1 MGYISAQQAATKWGI
16 SKRRVQVLCT
26 ENRIKNATRIGN
38 MWVVPEDA
46 LKPADG
52 RVQTHHTVESPTARA
67 ARTALKKLTV
77 NAYQEINGKLNNPST
92 SKMVFVSL
100 LATTIFCDIQNDESS
115 NEKDDVFLMISSEL
129 LEIEFKESSRRS
141 FWEMFSSLVSDFEK
155 YIYRYADYV
164 DDILSWAYQYVNK
177 LSLDSGLESTQFFTE
192 EYMIEYLTK
201 GIPRTTTASSVYLD
215 PACGGGNFLSH
226 ILNQLFVLR
235 YRELDNPIAC
245 IENIFNA
252 LYGYELDPNLAAVA
266 SVNLKLK
273 ALMLLAKVQQVST
286 VDWRLFCPNI
296 FTSVEP
302 NGFGFLE
309 ADFSTHRIRRVADGK
324 RENLESMTAVA
335 TEIYT
340 NPPFQT
346 VKGMASSMKEH
357 LKKHFPNAK
366 CDLCNAFILQC
377 IDKIQTGG
385 TIGLVTQSSWMY
397 LDSFENLRRELIT
410 NNTIESIAD
419 LGSGAFYDLSGEKA
433 NVALVRV
440 TKTPYANACVKVLT
454 LRDIP
459 LKEKAAVLGKASDSV
474 LLMQQTQLFGG
485 EHMAFSLSQTTPNTV
500 HAMPGK
506 YGDYG
511 IPMQGTSTGDA
522 ARLIGYYWEHLN
534 DPEWVPVSKGG
545 SYSRWCGLNSYAMFA
560 ELASR
565 LTEKDGFAAII
576 VKSALVTSTCYSS
589 CFRHFVNQGSLS
601 EVFLFDNREKL
612 FQIDS
617 REKFCVLFFGGE
629 HAGGIK
635 VHYGLTKQEQ
645 ILSSVPINVTSEEL
659 ELINPE
665 TGLLPNVADSKEFS
679 FLLRT
684 HRSLSVFAKEFP
696 KCHFGR
702 LVHLTAHAEHIST
715 KSEKTRVPIYEG
727 KFIEQYDNRFSTFAG
742 MSADERYQAK
752 ASARRQPGD
761 SFVAPKPAPECRY
774 FIDKKFWES
783 FLDRYDQPYS
793 LCWRS
798 LTSPTNQRTMIA
810 SIIPSMP
817 TCQSVQLL
825 QTTPVEDLLMIL
837 ALLNSKVFDFFV
849 RLKMGGIDLT
859 QSVVR
864 QIPVPFREAW
874 NSMVT
879 LHGVD
884 YTALDAVRALE
895 RLLYRNEPDLCG
907 LWDGV
912 PEIKNADNYY
922 KTAADVREEIDKI
935 IFQMYG
941 LTSAEEKMVRNSF
954 KA

>member
-1 MGYISAQQAATKWGI
+1 MSNQIHIIQNAITTTISEIFRGDFRRICEVKKAVLHLEAIYFCHGTCYLLKRENMPIKDQLALYQRIELIPQSTTEFFENNRECIINNWPEESALAAKPEILYDALLASEFCVQPERVGYKIDKVSRDIAGAYYTSSDFSAQITYRAIESYMDRKRRRAIDSNSFACCNEYENITFLDYSCGCGEFLLAVIQYFDNHVLGYSRKKLATQLRGVDVNPIALMITIARIVSAVEAEDDENLLREVAKDFIVGNPLLHSDKIAPLEVRFDNFALNRLYAETEGINCLELEQQNLVVLGNPPWEKLRFEERAFFRPVCPAISAI
-16 SKRRVQVLCT
+16 SQKNKR
-26 ENRIKNATRIGN
+26 EKEI
-38 MWVVPEDA
+38 
-46 LKPADG
+46 
-52 RVQTHHTVESPTARA
+52 
-67 ARTALKKLTV
+67 KKLSV
-77 NAYQEINGKLNNPST
+77 NWL
-92 SKMVFVSL
+92 
-100 LATTIFCDIQNDESS
+100 
-115 NEKDDVFLMISSEL
+115 EL
-129 LEIEFKESSRRS
+129 LEYYQLLQDDYASVKKEIPKHPLLKV
-141 FWEMFSSLVSDFEK
+141 SLVGE
-155 YIYRYADYV
+155 
-164 DDILSWAYQYVNK
+164 
-177 LSLDSGLESTQFFTE
+177 
-192 EYMIEYLTK
+192 
-201 GIPRTTTASSVYLD
+201 
-215 PACGGGNFLSH
+215 
-226 ILNQLFVLR
+226 LN
-235 YRELDNPIAC
+235 
-245 IENIFNA
+245 
-252 LYGYELDPNLAAVA
+252 
-266 SVNLKLK
+266 
-273 ALMLLAKVQQVST
+273 T
-286 VDWRLFCPNI
+286 
-296 FTSVEP
+296 
-302 NGFGFLE
+302 
-309 ADFSTHRIRRVADGK
+309 
-324 RENLESMTAVA
+324 
-335 TEIYT
+335 
-340 NPPFQT
+340 
-346 VKGMASSMKEH
+346 
-357 LKKHFPNAK
+357 
-366 CDLCNAFILQC
+366 
-377 IDKIQTGG
+377 
-385 TIGLVTQSSWMY
+385 
-397 LDSFENLRRELIT
+397 
-410 NNTIESIAD
+410 
-419 LGSGAFYDLSGEKA
+419 
-433 NVALVRV
+433 
-440 TKTPYANACVKVLT
+440 
-454 LRDIP
+454 
-459 LKEKAAVLGKASDSV
+459 
-474 LLMQQTQLFGG
+474 
-485 EHMAFSLSQTTPNTV
+485 
-500 HAMPGK
+500 
-506 YGDYG
+506 
-511 IPMQGTSTGDA
+511 
-522 ARLIGYYWEHLN
+522 
-534 DPEWVPVSKGG
+534 
-545 SYSRWCGLNSYAMFA
+545 YAMFA

-837 ALLNSKVFDFFV
+837 ALFNSKVFDFFV

>member
-1 MGYISAQQAATKWGI
+1 MSNQIQIIQNAITVTISEIFHGDFRRIREVKKAVLHLEAIYFCHGTCYLLKRENIPIKDQLALYQRIELIPQSTIEFFENNCECIINNWPEESALAAKPEILYDALLASEFCVQPESVGYKFDKVSRDIAGAYYTSSDFSAQITYRALESYMDRKRRRAIDSDSFACRDEYENITFLDYSCGCGEFLLAVIQYFDNHVLGYSRKKLATQLRGVDVNPIALMITIARIVSAVEAEDDEKLLREVAKNFVVGNPLLHSDKIAPLGVRFDNFALNRLYAETEGINCLELEQQNLVVLGNPPWEKLRFEERAFFRPLCPAISAISQK
-16 SKRRVQVLCT
+16 SKR
-26 ENRIKNATRIGN
+26 EKEI
-38 MWVVPEDA
+38 E
-46 LKPADG
+46 
-52 RVQTHHTVESPTARA
+52 
-67 ARTALKKLTV
+67 KLAV
-77 NAYQEINGKLNNPST
+77 NWP
-92 SKMVFVSL
+92 
-100 LATTIFCDIQNDESS
+100 
-115 NEKDDVFLMISSEL
+115 EL
-129 LEIEFKESSRRS
+129 LEYYQLLQDDYASVKKEIPKHPLLKA
-141 FWEMFSSLVSDFEK
+141 SLVGELNT
-155 YIYRYADYV
+155 YA
-164 DDILSWAYQYVNK
+164 L
-177 LSLDSGLESTQFFTE
+177 
-192 EYMIEYLTK
+192 
-201 GIPRTTTASSVYLD
+201 
-215 PACGGGNFLSH
+215 
-226 ILNQLFVLR
+226 
-235 YRELDNPIAC
+235 
-245 IENIFNA
+245 
-252 LYGYELDPNLAAVA
+252 
-266 SVNLKLK
+266 
-273 ALMLLAKVQQVST
+273 
-286 VDWRLFCPNI
+286 
-296 FTSVEP
+296 
-302 NGFGFLE
+302 
-309 ADFSTHRIRRVADGK
+309 
-324 RENLESMTAVA
+324 
-335 TEIYT
+335 
-340 NPPFQT
+340 
-346 VKGMASSMKEH
+346 
-357 LKKHFPNAK
+357 
-366 CDLCNAFILQC
+366 
-377 IDKIQTGG
+377 
-385 TIGLVTQSSWMY
+385 
-397 LDSFENLRRELIT
+397 
-410 NNTIESIAD
+410 
-419 LGSGAFYDLSGEKA
+419 
-433 NVALVRV
+433 
-440 TKTPYANACVKVLT
+440 
-454 LRDIP
+454 
-459 LKEKAAVLGKASDSV
+459 
-474 LLMQQTQLFGG
+474 
-485 EHMAFSLSQTTPNTV
+485 
-500 HAMPGK
+500 
-506 YGDYG
+506 
-511 IPMQGTSTGDA
+511 
-522 ARLIGYYWEHLN
+522 
-534 DPEWVPVSKGG
+534 
-545 SYSRWCGLNSYAMFA
+545 FA

-612 FQIDS
+612 FRIDS

-629 HAGGIK
+629 HADGIK

-645 ILSSVPINVTSEEL
+645 VLSSAPVNVTSEEL

-665 TGLLPNVADSKEFS
+665 TGLLPNVADSNEFS

-702 LVHLTAHAEHIST
+702 LVHLTAHSEHIST

-761 SFVAPKPAPECRY
+761 GFVAPKPAPECRY

-783 FLDRYDQPYS
+783 FLDRYNQPYS

-798 LTSPTNQRTMIA
+798 LTSSTNQRTMIA

-837 ALLNSKVFDFFV
+837 ALFNSKVFDYFV
-849 RLKMGGIDLT
+849 RLKMAGIDLT

-935 IFQMYG
+935 IFLMYG
-941 LTSAEEKMVRNSF
+941 LTSTEEKMVRNSF

>member
-1 MGYISAQQAATKWGI
+1 MSNQIHIIQNAITTTISEIFRGDFRRICEVKKAVLHLEAIYFCHGTCYLLKRENMPIKDQLALYQRIELIPQSTTEFFENNRECIINNWPEESALAAKPEILYDALLASEFCVQPERVGYKIDKVSRDIAGAYYTSSDFSAQITYRALESYMDRKRRRAIDSDSFACCNEYENITFLDYSCGCGEFLLAVIQYFDNHVLGYSRKKLATQLRGVDVNPIALMITIARIVSAVEAEDDENLLREVAKSFIVGNPLLHSDKIAPLEVRFDNFALNRLYAETEGINCLELEQQNLVVLGNPPWEKLRFEERAFFRPVCPAISAI
-16 SKRRVQVLCT
+16 SQKNKR
-26 ENRIKNATRIGN
+26 EKEI
-38 MWVVPEDA
+38 
-46 LKPADG
+46 
-52 RVQTHHTVESPTARA
+52 
-67 ARTALKKLTV
+67 KKLAV
-77 NAYQEINGKLNNPST
+77 NWL
-92 SKMVFVSL
+92 
-100 LATTIFCDIQNDESS
+100 
-115 NEKDDVFLMISSEL
+115 EL
-129 LEIEFKESSRRS
+129 LEYYQLLQDDYASVKKEIPKHP
-141 FWEMFSSLVSDFEK
+141 LLKV
-155 YIYRYADYV
+155 
-164 DDILSWAYQYVNK
+164 
-177 LSLDSGLESTQFFTE
+177 SLDGE
-192 EYMIEYLTK
+192 
-201 GIPRTTTASSVYLD
+201 
-215 PACGGGNFLSH
+215 
-226 ILNQLFVLR
+226 LN
-235 YRELDNPIAC
+235 
-245 IENIFNA
+245 
-252 LYGYELDPNLAAVA
+252 
-266 SVNLKLK
+266 
-273 ALMLLAKVQQVST
+273 T
-286 VDWRLFCPNI
+286 
-296 FTSVEP
+296 
-302 NGFGFLE
+302 
-309 ADFSTHRIRRVADGK
+309 
-324 RENLESMTAVA
+324 
-335 TEIYT
+335 
-340 NPPFQT
+340 
-346 VKGMASSMKEH
+346 
-357 LKKHFPNAK
+357 
-366 CDLCNAFILQC
+366 
-377 IDKIQTGG
+377 
-385 TIGLVTQSSWMY
+385 
-397 LDSFENLRRELIT
+397 
-410 NNTIESIAD
+410 
-419 LGSGAFYDLSGEKA
+419 
-433 NVALVRV
+433 
-440 TKTPYANACVKVLT
+440 
-454 LRDIP
+454 
-459 LKEKAAVLGKASDSV
+459 
-474 LLMQQTQLFGG
+474 
-485 EHMAFSLSQTTPNTV
+485 
-500 HAMPGK
+500 
-506 YGDYG
+506 
-511 IPMQGTSTGDA
+511 
-522 ARLIGYYWEHLN
+522 
-534 DPEWVPVSKGG
+534 
-545 SYSRWCGLNSYAMFA
+545 YAMFA

-565 LTEKDGFAAII
+565 LKEKDGFAAII

-837 ALLNSKVFDFFV
+837 ALFNSKVFDFFV

>member
-1 MGYISAQQAATKWGI
+1 MSNQTHIIQNAITTTISEIFRGDFRRICEVKKAVLHLEAIYFCHGTCYLLKRENMPIKDQLALYQRIELIPQSTTEFFENNRECIINNWPEESALAAKPEILYDALLASEFCVQPERVGYKIDKVSRDIAGAYYTSSDFSAQITYRALESYMDRKRRRAIDSDSFACCNEYENITFLDYSCGCGEFLLAVIQYFDNHVLGYSRKKLATQLRGVDVNPIALMITIARIVSAVEAEDDENLLREVAKNFIVGNPLLHSDKIAPLEVRFDNFALNRLYAETEGINCLELEQQNLVVLGNPPWEKLRFEERAFFRPVCPAISAI
-16 SKRRVQVLCT
+16 SQKNKR
-26 ENRIKNATRIGN
+26 EKEI
-38 MWVVPEDA
+38 
-46 LKPADG
+46 
-52 RVQTHHTVESPTARA
+52 
-67 ARTALKKLTV
+67 KKLAV
-77 NAYQEINGKLNNPST
+77 NWL
-92 SKMVFVSL
+92 
-100 LATTIFCDIQNDESS
+100 
-115 NEKDDVFLMISSEL
+115 EL
-129 LEIEFKESSRRS
+129 LEYYQLLQDDYASVKKEIPKHPLLKV
-141 FWEMFSSLVSDFEK
+141 SLVGE
-155 YIYRYADYV
+155 
-164 DDILSWAYQYVNK
+164 
-177 LSLDSGLESTQFFTE
+177 
-192 EYMIEYLTK
+192 
-201 GIPRTTTASSVYLD
+201 
-215 PACGGGNFLSH
+215 
-226 ILNQLFVLR
+226 LN
-235 YRELDNPIAC
+235 
-245 IENIFNA
+245 
-252 LYGYELDPNLAAVA
+252 
-266 SVNLKLK
+266 
-273 ALMLLAKVQQVST
+273 T
-286 VDWRLFCPNI
+286 
-296 FTSVEP
+296 
-302 NGFGFLE
+302 
-309 ADFSTHRIRRVADGK
+309 
-324 RENLESMTAVA
+324 
-335 TEIYT
+335 
-340 NPPFQT
+340 
-346 VKGMASSMKEH
+346 
-357 LKKHFPNAK
+357 
-366 CDLCNAFILQC
+366 
-377 IDKIQTGG
+377 
-385 TIGLVTQSSWMY
+385 
-397 LDSFENLRRELIT
+397 
-410 NNTIESIAD
+410 
-419 LGSGAFYDLSGEKA
+419 
-433 NVALVRV
+433 
-440 TKTPYANACVKVLT
+440 
-454 LRDIP
+454 
-459 LKEKAAVLGKASDSV
+459 
-474 LLMQQTQLFGG
+474 
-485 EHMAFSLSQTTPNTV
+485 
-500 HAMPGK
+500 
-506 YGDYG
+506 
-511 IPMQGTSTGDA
+511 
-522 ARLIGYYWEHLN
+522 
-534 DPEWVPVSKGG
+534 
-545 SYSRWCGLNSYAMFA
+545 YAMFA
-560 ELASR
+560 ELASQ

-837 ALLNSKVFDFFV
+837 ALFNSKVFDFFV

>member
-1 MGYISAQQAATKWGI
+1 MSNQIHIIQNAITTTISEIFRGDFRRICEVKKAVLHLEAIYFCHGTCYLLKRENMPIKDQLALYQRIELIPQSTTEFFENNRECIINNWPEESALAAKPEILYDALLASEFCVQPERVGYKIDKVSLDIAGAYYTSYDFSAQITYRALESYMDRKRRRAIDSDSFACCNEYENITFLDYSCGCGEFLLAVIQYFDNHVLGYSRKKLATQLRGVDVNPIALMITIARIVSAVEAEDDENLLREVAKNFIVGNPLLHSDKIAPLEVRFDNFALNRLYAETEGINCLELEQQNLVVLGNPPWEKLRFEERAFFRPVCPAISAI
-16 SKRRVQVLCT
+16 SQKNKR
-26 ENRIKNATRIGN
+26 EKEI
-38 MWVVPEDA
+38 
-46 LKPADG
+46 
-52 RVQTHHTVESPTARA
+52 
-67 ARTALKKLTV
+67 KKLAV
-77 NAYQEINGKLNNPST
+77 NWL
-92 SKMVFVSL
+92 
-100 LATTIFCDIQNDESS
+100 
-115 NEKDDVFLMISSEL
+115 EL
-129 LEIEFKESSRRS
+129 LEYYQLLQDDYASVKKEIPKHPLLKV
-141 FWEMFSSLVSDFEK
+141 SLVGE
-155 YIYRYADYV
+155 
-164 DDILSWAYQYVNK
+164 
-177 LSLDSGLESTQFFTE
+177 
-192 EYMIEYLTK
+192 
-201 GIPRTTTASSVYLD
+201 
-215 PACGGGNFLSH
+215 
-226 ILNQLFVLR
+226 LN
-235 YRELDNPIAC
+235 
-245 IENIFNA
+245 
-252 LYGYELDPNLAAVA
+252 
-266 SVNLKLK
+266 
-273 ALMLLAKVQQVST
+273 T
-286 VDWRLFCPNI
+286 
-296 FTSVEP
+296 
-302 NGFGFLE
+302 
-309 ADFSTHRIRRVADGK
+309 
-324 RENLESMTAVA
+324 
-335 TEIYT
+335 
-340 NPPFQT
+340 
-346 VKGMASSMKEH
+346 
-357 LKKHFPNAK
+357 
-366 CDLCNAFILQC
+366 
-377 IDKIQTGG
+377 
-385 TIGLVTQSSWMY
+385 
-397 LDSFENLRRELIT
+397 
-410 NNTIESIAD
+410 
-419 LGSGAFYDLSGEKA
+419 
-433 NVALVRV
+433 
-440 TKTPYANACVKVLT
+440 
-454 LRDIP
+454 
-459 LKEKAAVLGKASDSV
+459 
-474 LLMQQTQLFGG
+474 
-485 EHMAFSLSQTTPNTV
+485 
-500 HAMPGK
+500 
-506 YGDYG
+506 
-511 IPMQGTSTGDA
+511 
-522 ARLIGYYWEHLN
+522 
-534 DPEWVPVSKGG
+534 
-545 SYSRWCGLNSYAMFA
+545 YAMFA

-761 SFVAPKPAPECRY
+761 SFVAPKLAPECRY

-837 ALLNSKVFDFFV
+837 ALFNSKVFDFFV

>member
-1 MGYISAQQAATKWGI
+1 MSNQIHIIQNAITTTISEIFRGDFRRICEVKKAVLHLEAIYFCHGTCYLLKRENMPIKDQLALYQRIELIPQSTTEFFENNRECIINNWPEESALAAKPEILYDALLASEFCVQPERVGYKIDKVSRDIAGAYYTSSDFSAQITYRALESYMDRKRRRAIDSDSFACCNEYENITFLDYSCGCGEFLLAVIQYFDNHVLGYSRKKLATQLRGVDVNPIALMITIARIVSAVEAEDDENLLREVAKNFIVGNPLLHSDKIAPLEVRFDNFALNRLYAETEGINCLELEQQNLVVLGNPPWEKLRFEERAFFRPVCPAISAI
-16 SKRRVQVLCT
+16 SQKNKR
-26 ENRIKNATRIGN
+26 EKEI
-38 MWVVPEDA
+38 
-46 LKPADG
+46 
-52 RVQTHHTVESPTARA
+52 
-67 ARTALKKLTV
+67 KKLAV
-77 NAYQEINGKLNNPST
+77 NWL
-92 SKMVFVSL
+92 
-100 LATTIFCDIQNDESS
+100 
-115 NEKDDVFLMISSEL
+115 EL
-129 LEIEFKESSRRS
+129 LEYYQLLQDDYASVKKEIPKHPLLKV
-141 FWEMFSSLVSDFEK
+141 SLVGE
-155 YIYRYADYV
+155 
-164 DDILSWAYQYVNK
+164 
-177 LSLDSGLESTQFFTE
+177 
-192 EYMIEYLTK
+192 
-201 GIPRTTTASSVYLD
+201 
-215 PACGGGNFLSH
+215 
-226 ILNQLFVLR
+226 LN
-235 YRELDNPIAC
+235 
-245 IENIFNA
+245 
-252 LYGYELDPNLAAVA
+252 
-266 SVNLKLK
+266 
-273 ALMLLAKVQQVST
+273 T
-286 VDWRLFCPNI
+286 
-296 FTSVEP
+296 
-302 NGFGFLE
+302 
-309 ADFSTHRIRRVADGK
+309 
-324 RENLESMTAVA
+324 
-335 TEIYT
+335 
-340 NPPFQT
+340 
-346 VKGMASSMKEH
+346 
-357 LKKHFPNAK
+357 
-366 CDLCNAFILQC
+366 
-377 IDKIQTGG
+377 
-385 TIGLVTQSSWMY
+385 
-397 LDSFENLRRELIT
+397 
-410 NNTIESIAD
+410 
-419 LGSGAFYDLSGEKA
+419 
-433 NVALVRV
+433 
-440 TKTPYANACVKVLT
+440 
-454 LRDIP
+454 
-459 LKEKAAVLGKASDSV
+459 
-474 LLMQQTQLFGG
+474 
-485 EHMAFSLSQTTPNTV
+485 
-500 HAMPGK
+500 
-506 YGDYG
+506 
-511 IPMQGTSTGDA
+511 
-522 ARLIGYYWEHLN
+522 
-534 DPEWVPVSKGG
+534 
-545 SYSRWCGLNSYAMFA
+545 YAMFA

-576 VKSALVTSTCYSS
+576 VKSALVTSTCYSP

-837 ALLNSKVFDFFV
+837 ALFNSKVFDFFV

-912 PEIKNADNYY
+912 PEIKNADNYF

>member
-1 MGYISAQQAATKWGI
+1 MSNQIHIIQNAITTTISEIFRGEFRRICEVKKAVLHLEAIYFCHGTCYLLKRENMPIKDQLALYQRIELIPQSTTEFFENNRECIINNWPEESALAAKPEILYDALLASEFCVQPERVGYKIDKVSRDIAGAYYTSSDFSAQITYRALESYMDRKRRCAIDSDSFACCNEYENITFLDYSCGCGEFLLAVIQYFDNHVLGYSRKKLATQLRGVDVNPIALMITIARIVSAVEAEDDENLLREVAKNFIVGNPLLHSDKIAPLEVRFDNFALNRLYAETEGINCLELEQQNLVVLGNPPWEKLRFEERAFFRPVCPAISAI
-16 SKRRVQVLCT
+16 SQKNKR
-26 ENRIKNATRIGN
+26 EKEI
-38 MWVVPEDA
+38 
-46 LKPADG
+46 
-52 RVQTHHTVESPTARA
+52 
-67 ARTALKKLTV
+67 KKLAV
-77 NAYQEINGKLNNPST
+77 NWL
-92 SKMVFVSL
+92 
-100 LATTIFCDIQNDESS
+100 
-115 NEKDDVFLMISSEL
+115 EL
-129 LEIEFKESSRRS
+129 LEYYQLLQDDYASVKKEIPKHPLLKV
-141 FWEMFSSLVSDFEK
+141 SLVGE
-155 YIYRYADYV
+155 
-164 DDILSWAYQYVNK
+164 
-177 LSLDSGLESTQFFTE
+177 
-192 EYMIEYLTK
+192 
-201 GIPRTTTASSVYLD
+201 
-215 PACGGGNFLSH
+215 
-226 ILNQLFVLR
+226 LN
-235 YRELDNPIAC
+235 
-245 IENIFNA
+245 
-252 LYGYELDPNLAAVA
+252 
-266 SVNLKLK
+266 
-273 ALMLLAKVQQVST
+273 T
-286 VDWRLFCPNI
+286 
-296 FTSVEP
+296 
-302 NGFGFLE
+302 
-309 ADFSTHRIRRVADGK
+309 
-324 RENLESMTAVA
+324 
-335 TEIYT
+335 
-340 NPPFQT
+340 
-346 VKGMASSMKEH
+346 
-357 LKKHFPNAK
+357 
-366 CDLCNAFILQC
+366 
-377 IDKIQTGG
+377 
-385 TIGLVTQSSWMY
+385 
-397 LDSFENLRRELIT
+397 
-410 NNTIESIAD
+410 
-419 LGSGAFYDLSGEKA
+419 
-433 NVALVRV
+433 
-440 TKTPYANACVKVLT
+440 
-454 LRDIP
+454 
-459 LKEKAAVLGKASDSV
+459 
-474 LLMQQTQLFGG
+474 
-485 EHMAFSLSQTTPNTV
+485 
-500 HAMPGK
+500 
-506 YGDYG
+506 
-511 IPMQGTSTGDA
+511 
-522 ARLIGYYWEHLN
+522 
-534 DPEWVPVSKGG
+534 
-545 SYSRWCGLNSYAMFA
+545 YAMFA

-576 VKSALVTSTCYSS
+576 AKSALVTSTCYSS

-837 ALLNSKVFDFFV
+837 ALFNSKVFDFFV

>member
-1 MGYISAQQAATKWGI
+1 MSNQIHIIQNAITTTISEIFRGDFRRICEVKKAVLHLEAIYFCHGTCYLLKRENMPIKDQLALYQRIELIPQSTTEFFENNRECIINNWPEESALAAKPEILYDALLASEFCVQPERVGYKIDKVSRDIAGAYYTSSDFSAQITYRALESYMDRKRRRAIDSDSFACCNEYENITFLDYSCGCGEFLLAVIQYFDNYVLGYSRKKLATQLRGVDVNPIALMITIARIVSAVEAEDDENLLREVAKNFIVGNPLLHSDKIAPLEVRFDNFALNRLYAETEGINCLELEQQNLVVLGNPPWEKLRFEEQAFFRPVCPAISAI
-16 SKRRVQVLCT
+16 SQKNKR
-26 ENRIKNATRIGN
+26 EKEI
-38 MWVVPEDA
+38 
-46 LKPADG
+46 
-52 RVQTHHTVESPTARA
+52 
-67 ARTALKKLTV
+67 KKLAV
-77 NAYQEINGKLNNPST
+77 NWL
-92 SKMVFVSL
+92 
-100 LATTIFCDIQNDESS
+100 
-115 NEKDDVFLMISSEL
+115 EL
-129 LEIEFKESSRRS
+129 LEYYQLLQDDYASVKKEIPKHPLLKV
-141 FWEMFSSLVSDFEK
+141 SLVGE
-155 YIYRYADYV
+155 
-164 DDILSWAYQYVNK
+164 
-177 LSLDSGLESTQFFTE
+177 
-192 EYMIEYLTK
+192 
-201 GIPRTTTASSVYLD
+201 
-215 PACGGGNFLSH
+215 
-226 ILNQLFVLR
+226 LN
-235 YRELDNPIAC
+235 
-245 IENIFNA
+245 
-252 LYGYELDPNLAAVA
+252 
-266 SVNLKLK
+266 
-273 ALMLLAKVQQVST
+273 T
-286 VDWRLFCPNI
+286 
-296 FTSVEP
+296 
-302 NGFGFLE
+302 
-309 ADFSTHRIRRVADGK
+309 
-324 RENLESMTAVA
+324 
-335 TEIYT
+335 
-340 NPPFQT
+340 
-346 VKGMASSMKEH
+346 
-357 LKKHFPNAK
+357 
-366 CDLCNAFILQC
+366 
-377 IDKIQTGG
+377 
-385 TIGLVTQSSWMY
+385 
-397 LDSFENLRRELIT
+397 
-410 NNTIESIAD
+410 
-419 LGSGAFYDLSGEKA
+419 
-433 NVALVRV
+433 
-440 TKTPYANACVKVLT
+440 
-454 LRDIP
+454 
-459 LKEKAAVLGKASDSV
+459 
-474 LLMQQTQLFGG
+474 
-485 EHMAFSLSQTTPNTV
+485 
-500 HAMPGK
+500 
-506 YGDYG
+506 
-511 IPMQGTSTGDA
+511 
-522 ARLIGYYWEHLN
+522 
-534 DPEWVPVSKGG
+534 
-545 SYSRWCGLNSYAMFA
+545 YAMFA
-560 ELASR
+560 ELASQ

-837 ALLNSKVFDFFV
+837 ALFNSKVFDFFV

>member
-1 MGYISAQQAATKWGI
+1 MSNQIHIIQNAITTTISEIFRGDFRRICEVKKAVLHLEAIYFCHGTCYLLKRENMPIKDQLALYQRIELIPQSTTEFFENNRECIINNWPEESALAAKPEILYDALLASEFCVQPERVGYKIDKVSRDIAGAYYTSSDFSAQITYRALESYMDRKRRRAIDSDSFACCNEYENITFLDYSCGCGEFLLAVIQYFDNHVLGYSRKKLATQLRGVDVNPIALMITIARIVSAVEAEDDENLLREVAKNFIVGNPLLHSDKIAPLEVRFDNFALNRLYAETEGINCLELEQQNLVVLGNPPWEKLRFEERAFFRPVCPAISAI
-16 SKRRVQVLCT
+16 SQKNKR
-26 ENRIKNATRIGN
+26 EKEI
-38 MWVVPEDA
+38 
-46 LKPADG
+46 
-52 RVQTHHTVESPTARA
+52 
-67 ARTALKKLTV
+67 KKLAV
-77 NAYQEINGKLNNPST
+77 NWL
-92 SKMVFVSL
+92 
-100 LATTIFCDIQNDESS
+100 
-115 NEKDDVFLMISSEL
+115 EL
-129 LEIEFKESSRRS
+129 LEYYQLLQDDYASVKKEIPKHPLLKV
-141 FWEMFSSLVSDFEK
+141 SLVGE
-155 YIYRYADYV
+155 
-164 DDILSWAYQYVNK
+164 
-177 LSLDSGLESTQFFTE
+177 
-192 EYMIEYLTK
+192 
-201 GIPRTTTASSVYLD
+201 
-215 PACGGGNFLSH
+215 
-226 ILNQLFVLR
+226 LN
-235 YRELDNPIAC
+235 
-245 IENIFNA
+245 
-252 LYGYELDPNLAAVA
+252 
-266 SVNLKLK
+266 
-273 ALMLLAKVQQVST
+273 T
-286 VDWRLFCPNI
+286 
-296 FTSVEP
+296 
-302 NGFGFLE
+302 
-309 ADFSTHRIRRVADGK
+309 
-324 RENLESMTAVA
+324 
-335 TEIYT
+335 
-340 NPPFQT
+340 
-346 VKGMASSMKEH
+346 
-357 LKKHFPNAK
+357 
-366 CDLCNAFILQC
+366 
-377 IDKIQTGG
+377 
-385 TIGLVTQSSWMY
+385 
-397 LDSFENLRRELIT
+397 
-410 NNTIESIAD
+410 
-419 LGSGAFYDLSGEKA
+419 
-433 NVALVRV
+433 
-440 TKTPYANACVKVLT
+440 
-454 LRDIP
+454 
-459 LKEKAAVLGKASDSV
+459 
-474 LLMQQTQLFGG
+474 
-485 EHMAFSLSQTTPNTV
+485 
-500 HAMPGK
+500 
-506 YGDYG
+506 
-511 IPMQGTSTGDA
+511 
-522 ARLIGYYWEHLN
+522 
-534 DPEWVPVSKGG
+534 
-545 SYSRWCGLNSYAMFA
+545 YAMFA

-679 FLLRT
+679 CLLRT

-837 ALLNSKVFDFFV
+837 ALFNSKVFDFFV

>member
-1 MGYISAQQAATKWGI
+1 MSNQIHIIQNAITTTISEIFRGDFRRICEVKKAVLHLEAIYFCHGTCYLLKRENMPIKDQLALYQRIELIPQSTTEFFENNRECIINNWPEESALAAKPEILYDALLASEFCVQPERVGYKIDKVSRDIAGAYYTSSDFSAQITYRALESYMDRKRRRAIDSDSFACCNEYENITFLDYSCGCGEFLLAVIQYFDNHVLGYSRKKLATQLRGVDVNPIALMITIARIVSAVEAEDDENLLREVAKNFIVGNPLLHSDKIAPLEVRFDNFALNRLYAETEGINCLELEQQNLVVLGNPPWEKLRFEERAFFRPVCPGISAI
-16 SKRRVQVLCT
+16 SQKNKR
-26 ENRIKNATRIGN
+26 EKEI
-38 MWVVPEDA
+38 
-46 LKPADG
+46 
-52 RVQTHHTVESPTARA
+52 
-67 ARTALKKLTV
+67 KKLAV
-77 NAYQEINGKLNNPST
+77 NWL
-92 SKMVFVSL
+92 
-100 LATTIFCDIQNDESS
+100 
-115 NEKDDVFLMISSEL
+115 EL
-129 LEIEFKESSRRS
+129 LEYYQLLQDDYASVKKEIPKHPLLKV
-141 FWEMFSSLVSDFEK
+141 SLVGE
-155 YIYRYADYV
+155 
-164 DDILSWAYQYVNK
+164 
-177 LSLDSGLESTQFFTE
+177 
-192 EYMIEYLTK
+192 
-201 GIPRTTTASSVYLD
+201 
-215 PACGGGNFLSH
+215 
-226 ILNQLFVLR
+226 LN
-235 YRELDNPIAC
+235 
-245 IENIFNA
+245 
-252 LYGYELDPNLAAVA
+252 
-266 SVNLKLK
+266 
-273 ALMLLAKVQQVST
+273 T
-286 VDWRLFCPNI
+286 
-296 FTSVEP
+296 
-302 NGFGFLE
+302 
-309 ADFSTHRIRRVADGK
+309 
-324 RENLESMTAVA
+324 
-335 TEIYT
+335 
-340 NPPFQT
+340 
-346 VKGMASSMKEH
+346 
-357 LKKHFPNAK
+357 
-366 CDLCNAFILQC
+366 
-377 IDKIQTGG
+377 
-385 TIGLVTQSSWMY
+385 
-397 LDSFENLRRELIT
+397 
-410 NNTIESIAD
+410 
-419 LGSGAFYDLSGEKA
+419 
-433 NVALVRV
+433 
-440 TKTPYANACVKVLT
+440 
-454 LRDIP
+454 
-459 LKEKAAVLGKASDSV
+459 
-474 LLMQQTQLFGG
+474 
-485 EHMAFSLSQTTPNTV
+485 
-500 HAMPGK
+500 
-506 YGDYG
+506 
-511 IPMQGTSTGDA
+511 
-522 ARLIGYYWEHLN
+522 
-534 DPEWVPVSKGG
+534 
-545 SYSRWCGLNSYAMFA
+545 YAMFA

-837 ALLNSKVFDFFV
+837 ALFNSKVFDFFV

>member
-1 MGYISAQQAATKWGI
+1 MSNQIHIIQNAITTTISEIFRGDFRRICEVKKAVLHLEAIYFCHGTCYLLKRENMPIKDQLALYQRIELIPQSTTEFFENNRECIINNWPEESALAAKPEILYDALLASEFCVQPERVGYKIDKVSRDIAGAYYTSSDFSAQITYRALESYMDRKRRRAIDSDSFACCNEYENITFLDYSCGCGEFLLAVIQYFDNHVLGYSRKKLATQLRGVDVNPIALMITIARIVSAVEAEDDENLLREVAKNFIVGNPLLHSDKIAPLEVRFDNFALNRLYAETEGINCLELEQQNLVVLGNPPWEKLRFEERAFFRPVCPAISAI
-16 SKRRVQVLCT
+16 SQKNKR
-26 ENRIKNATRIGN
+26 EKEI
-38 MWVVPEDA
+38 
-46 LKPADG
+46 
-52 RVQTHHTVESPTARA
+52 
-67 ARTALKKLTV
+67 KKLAV
-77 NAYQEINGKLNNPST
+77 NWL
-92 SKMVFVSL
+92 
-100 LATTIFCDIQNDESS
+100 
-115 NEKDDVFLMISSEL
+115 EL
-129 LEIEFKESSRRS
+129 LEYYQLLQDDYASAKKEIPKHPLLKV
-141 FWEMFSSLVSDFEK
+141 SLVGE
-155 YIYRYADYV
+155 
-164 DDILSWAYQYVNK
+164 
-177 LSLDSGLESTQFFTE
+177 
-192 EYMIEYLTK
+192 
-201 GIPRTTTASSVYLD
+201 
-215 PACGGGNFLSH
+215 
-226 ILNQLFVLR
+226 LN
-235 YRELDNPIAC
+235 
-245 IENIFNA
+245 
-252 LYGYELDPNLAAVA
+252 
-266 SVNLKLK
+266 
-273 ALMLLAKVQQVST
+273 T
-286 VDWRLFCPNI
+286 
-296 FTSVEP
+296 
-302 NGFGFLE
+302 
-309 ADFSTHRIRRVADGK
+309 
-324 RENLESMTAVA
+324 
-335 TEIYT
+335 
-340 NPPFQT
+340 
-346 VKGMASSMKEH
+346 
-357 LKKHFPNAK
+357 
-366 CDLCNAFILQC
+366 
-377 IDKIQTGG
+377 
-385 TIGLVTQSSWMY
+385 
-397 LDSFENLRRELIT
+397 
-410 NNTIESIAD
+410 
-419 LGSGAFYDLSGEKA
+419 
-433 NVALVRV
+433 
-440 TKTPYANACVKVLT
+440 
-454 LRDIP
+454 
-459 LKEKAAVLGKASDSV
+459 
-474 LLMQQTQLFGG
+474 
-485 EHMAFSLSQTTPNTV
+485 
-500 HAMPGK
+500 
-506 YGDYG
+506 
-511 IPMQGTSTGDA
+511 
-522 ARLIGYYWEHLN
+522 
-534 DPEWVPVSKGG
+534 
-545 SYSRWCGLNSYAMFA
+545 YAMFA

-576 VKSALVTSTCYSS
+576 AKSALVTSTCYSS

-837 ALLNSKVFDFFV
+837 ALFNSKVFDFFV

>member
-1 MGYISAQQAATKWGI
+1 MSNQIHIIQNAITTTISEIFRGDFRRICEVKKAVLHLEAIYFCHGTCYLLKRENMPIKDQLALYQRIELIPQSTTEFFENNRECIINNWPEESALAAKPEILYDALLASEFCVQPERVGYKIDKVSRDIAGAYYTSSDFSAQITYRALESYMDRKRRRAIDSDSFACCNEYENITFLDYSCGCGEFLLAVIQYFDNHVLGYSRKKLATQLRGVDVNPIALMITIARIVSAVEAEDDENLLREVAKNFIVGNPLLHSDKIAPLEVRFDNFALNRLYAETEGINCLELEQQNLVVLGNPPWEKLRFEERAFFRPVCPAISAI
-16 SKRRVQVLCT
+16 SQKNKR
-26 ENRIKNATRIGN
+26 EKEI
-38 MWVVPEDA
+38 
-46 LKPADG
+46 
-52 RVQTHHTVESPTARA
+52 
-67 ARTALKKLTV
+67 KKLAV
-77 NAYQEINGKLNNPST
+77 NWL
-92 SKMVFVSL
+92 
-100 LATTIFCDIQNDESS
+100 
-115 NEKDDVFLMISSEL
+115 EL
-129 LEIEFKESSRRS
+129 LEYYQLLQDDYASVKKEIPKHPLLKV
-141 FWEMFSSLVSDFEK
+141 SLVGE
-155 YIYRYADYV
+155 
-164 DDILSWAYQYVNK
+164 
-177 LSLDSGLESTQFFTE
+177 
-192 EYMIEYLTK
+192 
-201 GIPRTTTASSVYLD
+201 
-215 PACGGGNFLSH
+215 
-226 ILNQLFVLR
+226 LN
-235 YRELDNPIAC
+235 
-245 IENIFNA
+245 
-252 LYGYELDPNLAAVA
+252 
-266 SVNLKLK
+266 
-273 ALMLLAKVQQVST
+273 T
-286 VDWRLFCPNI
+286 
-296 FTSVEP
+296 
-302 NGFGFLE
+302 
-309 ADFSTHRIRRVADGK
+309 
-324 RENLESMTAVA
+324 
-335 TEIYT
+335 
-340 NPPFQT
+340 
-346 VKGMASSMKEH
+346 
-357 LKKHFPNAK
+357 
-366 CDLCNAFILQC
+366 
-377 IDKIQTGG
+377 
-385 TIGLVTQSSWMY
+385 
-397 LDSFENLRRELIT
+397 
-410 NNTIESIAD
+410 
-419 LGSGAFYDLSGEKA
+419 
-433 NVALVRV
+433 
-440 TKTPYANACVKVLT
+440 
-454 LRDIP
+454 
-459 LKEKAAVLGKASDSV
+459 
-474 LLMQQTQLFGG
+474 
-485 EHMAFSLSQTTPNTV
+485 
-500 HAMPGK
+500 
-506 YGDYG
+506 
-511 IPMQGTSTGDA
+511 
-522 ARLIGYYWEHLN
+522 
-534 DPEWVPVSKGG
+534 
-545 SYSRWCGLNSYAMFA
+545 YAMFA

-576 VKSALVTSTCYSS
+576 AKSALVTSTCYSS

-783 FLDRYDQPYS
+783 FLNRYDQPYS

-825 QTTPVEDLLMIL
+825 QTTPVEDLLMTL
-837 ALLNSKVFDFFV
+837 ALFNSKVFDFFV

-864 QIPVPFREAW
+864 QIPVPFRETW

>member
-1 MGYISAQQAATKWGI
+1 MSNQIHIIQNAITTTISEIFRGDFRRICEVKKAVLHLEAIYFCHGTCYLLKRENMPIKDQLALYQRIELIPQSTTEFFENNRECIINNWPEESALAAKPEILYDALLASEFCVQPERVGYKIDKVSRDIAGAYYTSSDFSAQITYRALESYMDRKRRRAIDSDSFACCNEYENITFLDYSCGCGEFLLAVIQYFDNHVLGYSRKKLATQLRGVDVNPIALMITIARIVSAVEAEDDENLLREVAKNFIVGNPLLHSDKIAPLEVRFDNFALNRLYAETEGINCLELEQQNLVVLGNPPWEKLRFEERAFFRPVCPAISAI
-16 SKRRVQVLCT
+16 SQKNKR
-26 ENRIKNATRIGN
+26 EKEI
-38 MWVVPEDA
+38 
-46 LKPADG
+46 
-52 RVQTHHTVESPTARA
+52 
-67 ARTALKKLTV
+67 KKLAV
-77 NAYQEINGKLNNPST
+77 NWL
-92 SKMVFVSL
+92 
-100 LATTIFCDIQNDESS
+100 
-115 NEKDDVFLMISSEL
+115 EL
-129 LEIEFKESSRRS
+129 LEYYQLLQDDYASVKKEIPKHPLLKI
-141 FWEMFSSLVSDFEK
+141 SLVGE
-155 YIYRYADYV
+155 
-164 DDILSWAYQYVNK
+164 
-177 LSLDSGLESTQFFTE
+177 
-192 EYMIEYLTK
+192 
-201 GIPRTTTASSVYLD
+201 
-215 PACGGGNFLSH
+215 
-226 ILNQLFVLR
+226 LN
-235 YRELDNPIAC
+235 
-245 IENIFNA
+245 
-252 LYGYELDPNLAAVA
+252 
-266 SVNLKLK
+266 
-273 ALMLLAKVQQVST
+273 T
-286 VDWRLFCPNI
+286 
-296 FTSVEP
+296 
-302 NGFGFLE
+302 
-309 ADFSTHRIRRVADGK
+309 
-324 RENLESMTAVA
+324 
-335 TEIYT
+335 
-340 NPPFQT
+340 
-346 VKGMASSMKEH
+346 
-357 LKKHFPNAK
+357 
-366 CDLCNAFILQC
+366 
-377 IDKIQTGG
+377 
-385 TIGLVTQSSWMY
+385 
-397 LDSFENLRRELIT
+397 
-410 NNTIESIAD
+410 
-419 LGSGAFYDLSGEKA
+419 
-433 NVALVRV
+433 
-440 TKTPYANACVKVLT
+440 
-454 LRDIP
+454 
-459 LKEKAAVLGKASDSV
+459 
-474 LLMQQTQLFGG
+474 
-485 EHMAFSLSQTTPNTV
+485 
-500 HAMPGK
+500 
-506 YGDYG
+506 
-511 IPMQGTSTGDA
+511 
-522 ARLIGYYWEHLN
+522 
-534 DPEWVPVSKGG
+534 
-545 SYSRWCGLNSYAMFA
+545 YAMFA

-576 VKSALVTSTCYSS
+576 AKSALVTSTCYSS

-837 ALLNSKVFDFFV
+837 ALFNSKVFDFFV

>member
-1 MGYISAQQAATKWGI
+1 MSNQIHIIQNAITTTISEIFRGDFRRICEVKKAVLHLEAIYFCHGTCYLLKRENMPIKDQLALYQRIELIPQSTTEFFENNRECIINNWPEESALAAKPEILYDALLASEFCVQPERVGYKIDKVSRDIAGAYYTSSDFSAQITYRALESYMDRKRRRAIDSDSFACCNEYENITFLDYSCGCGEFLLAVIQYFDNHVLGYSRKKLATQLRGVDVNPIALMITIARIVSAVEAEDDENLLREVAKNFIVGNPLLHRDKIAPLEVRFDNFALNRLYAETEGINCLELEQQNLVVLGNPPWEKLRFEERAFFRPVCPAISAI
-16 SKRRVQVLCT
+16 SQKNKR
-26 ENRIKNATRIGN
+26 EKEI
-38 MWVVPEDA
+38 
-46 LKPADG
+46 
-52 RVQTHHTVESPTARA
+52 
-67 ARTALKKLTV
+67 KKLAV
-77 NAYQEINGKLNNPST
+77 NWL
-92 SKMVFVSL
+92 
-100 LATTIFCDIQNDESS
+100 
-115 NEKDDVFLMISSEL
+115 EL
-129 LEIEFKESSRRS
+129 LEYYQLMQDDYASVKKEIPKHPLLKV
-141 FWEMFSSLVSDFEK
+141 SLVGE
-155 YIYRYADYV
+155 
-164 DDILSWAYQYVNK
+164 
-177 LSLDSGLESTQFFTE
+177 
-192 EYMIEYLTK
+192 
-201 GIPRTTTASSVYLD
+201 
-215 PACGGGNFLSH
+215 
-226 ILNQLFVLR
+226 LN
-235 YRELDNPIAC
+235 
-245 IENIFNA
+245 
-252 LYGYELDPNLAAVA
+252 
-266 SVNLKLK
+266 
-273 ALMLLAKVQQVST
+273 T
-286 VDWRLFCPNI
+286 
-296 FTSVEP
+296 
-302 NGFGFLE
+302 
-309 ADFSTHRIRRVADGK
+309 
-324 RENLESMTAVA
+324 
-335 TEIYT
+335 
-340 NPPFQT
+340 
-346 VKGMASSMKEH
+346 
-357 LKKHFPNAK
+357 
-366 CDLCNAFILQC
+366 
-377 IDKIQTGG
+377 
-385 TIGLVTQSSWMY
+385 
-397 LDSFENLRRELIT
+397 
-410 NNTIESIAD
+410 
-419 LGSGAFYDLSGEKA
+419 
-433 NVALVRV
+433 
-440 TKTPYANACVKVLT
+440 
-454 LRDIP
+454 
-459 LKEKAAVLGKASDSV
+459 
-474 LLMQQTQLFGG
+474 
-485 EHMAFSLSQTTPNTV
+485 
-500 HAMPGK
+500 
-506 YGDYG
+506 
-511 IPMQGTSTGDA
+511 
-522 ARLIGYYWEHLN
+522 
-534 DPEWVPVSKGG
+534 
-545 SYSRWCGLNSYAMFA
+545 YAMFA

-576 VKSALVTSTCYSS
+576 AKSALVTSTCYSS

-837 ALLNSKVFDFFV
+837 ALFNSKVFDFFV

>member
-1 MGYISAQQAATKWGI
+1 MSNQIHIIQNAITTTISEIFRGDFRRICEVKKAVLHLEAIYFCHGTCYLLKRENMPIKDQLALYQRIELIPQSTTEFFENNRECIINNWPEESALAAKPEILYDALLASEFCVQPERVGYKIDKVSRDIAGAYYTSSDFSAQITYRALESYMDRKRRRAIDSDSFACCNEYENITFLDYSCGCGEFLLAVIQYFDNHVLGYSRKKLATQLRGVDVNPIALMITIARIVSAVEAEDDENLLREVAKNFIVGNPLLHSDKIAPLEVRFDNFALNRLYAETEGINCLELEQQNLVVLGNPPWEKLRFEERAFFRPVCPAISAI
-16 SKRRVQVLCT
+16 SQKNKR
-26 ENRIKNATRIGN
+26 EKEI
-38 MWVVPEDA
+38 
-46 LKPADG
+46 
-52 RVQTHHTVESPTARA
+52 
-67 ARTALKKLTV
+67 KKLAV
-77 NAYQEINGKLNNPST
+77 NWL
-92 SKMVFVSL
+92 
-100 LATTIFCDIQNDESS
+100 
-115 NEKDDVFLMISSEL
+115 EL
-129 LEIEFKESSRRS
+129 LEYYQLLQDDYASVKKEIPKHPLLKV
-141 FWEMFSSLVSDFEK
+141 SLVGE
-155 YIYRYADYV
+155 
-164 DDILSWAYQYVNK
+164 
-177 LSLDSGLESTQFFTE
+177 
-192 EYMIEYLTK
+192 
-201 GIPRTTTASSVYLD
+201 
-215 PACGGGNFLSH
+215 
-226 ILNQLFVLR
+226 LN
-235 YRELDNPIAC
+235 
-245 IENIFNA
+245 
-252 LYGYELDPNLAAVA
+252 
-266 SVNLKLK
+266 
-273 ALMLLAKVQQVST
+273 T
-286 VDWRLFCPNI
+286 
-296 FTSVEP
+296 
-302 NGFGFLE
+302 
-309 ADFSTHRIRRVADGK
+309 
-324 RENLESMTAVA
+324 
-335 TEIYT
+335 
-340 NPPFQT
+340 
-346 VKGMASSMKEH
+346 
-357 LKKHFPNAK
+357 
-366 CDLCNAFILQC
+366 
-377 IDKIQTGG
+377 
-385 TIGLVTQSSWMY
+385 
-397 LDSFENLRRELIT
+397 
-410 NNTIESIAD
+410 
-419 LGSGAFYDLSGEKA
+419 
-433 NVALVRV
+433 
-440 TKTPYANACVKVLT
+440 
-454 LRDIP
+454 
-459 LKEKAAVLGKASDSV
+459 
-474 LLMQQTQLFGG
+474 
-485 EHMAFSLSQTTPNTV
+485 
-500 HAMPGK
+500 
-506 YGDYG
+506 
-511 IPMQGTSTGDA
+511 
-522 ARLIGYYWEHLN
+522 
-534 DPEWVPVSKGG
+534 
-545 SYSRWCGLNSYAMFA
+545 YAMFA

-761 SFVAPKPAPECRY
+761 SFVAPKLAPECRY

-837 ALLNSKVFDFFV
+837 ALFNSKVFDFFV

-922 KTAADVREEIDKI
+922 KNAADVREEIDKI

>member
-1 MGYISAQQAATKWGI
+1 MSNQIHIIQNAITTTISEIFRGDFRRICEVKKAVLHLEAIYFCHGTCYLLKRENMPIKDQLALYQRIELIPQSTTEFFENNRECIINNWPEESALAAKPEILYDALLASEFCVQPERVGYKIDKVSRDIAGAYYTSSDFSAQITYRALESYMDRKRRRAIDSDSFACCNEYENITFLDYSCGCGEFLLAVIQYFDNHVLGYSRKKLATQLRGVDVNPIALMITIARIVSAVEAEDDENLLREVAKNFIVGNPLLHSDKIAPLEVRFDNFALNRLYAETEGINCLELEQQNLVVLGNPPWEKLRFEERAFFRPVCPAISAI
-16 SKRRVQVLCT
+16 SQKNKR
-26 ENRIKNATRIGN
+26 EKEI
-38 MWVVPEDA
+38 
-46 LKPADG
+46 
-52 RVQTHHTVESPTARA
+52 
-67 ARTALKKLTV
+67 KKLAV
-77 NAYQEINGKLNNPST
+77 NWL
-92 SKMVFVSL
+92 
-100 LATTIFCDIQNDESS
+100 
-115 NEKDDVFLMISSEL
+115 EL
-129 LEIEFKESSRRS
+129 LEYYQLLQDDYASVKKEIPKHPLLKV
-141 FWEMFSSLVSDFEK
+141 SLVGE
-155 YIYRYADYV
+155 
-164 DDILSWAYQYVNK
+164 
-177 LSLDSGLESTQFFTE
+177 
-192 EYMIEYLTK
+192 
-201 GIPRTTTASSVYLD
+201 
-215 PACGGGNFLSH
+215 
-226 ILNQLFVLR
+226 LN
-235 YRELDNPIAC
+235 
-245 IENIFNA
+245 
-252 LYGYELDPNLAAVA
+252 
-266 SVNLKLK
+266 
-273 ALMLLAKVQQVST
+273 T
-286 VDWRLFCPNI
+286 
-296 FTSVEP
+296 
-302 NGFGFLE
+302 
-309 ADFSTHRIRRVADGK
+309 
-324 RENLESMTAVA
+324 
-335 TEIYT
+335 
-340 NPPFQT
+340 
-346 VKGMASSMKEH
+346 
-357 LKKHFPNAK
+357 
-366 CDLCNAFILQC
+366 
-377 IDKIQTGG
+377 
-385 TIGLVTQSSWMY
+385 
-397 LDSFENLRRELIT
+397 
-410 NNTIESIAD
+410 
-419 LGSGAFYDLSGEKA
+419 
-433 NVALVRV
+433 
-440 TKTPYANACVKVLT
+440 
-454 LRDIP
+454 
-459 LKEKAAVLGKASDSV
+459 
-474 LLMQQTQLFGG
+474 
-485 EHMAFSLSQTTPNTV
+485 
-500 HAMPGK
+500 
-506 YGDYG
+506 
-511 IPMQGTSTGDA
+511 
-522 ARLIGYYWEHLN
+522 
-534 DPEWVPVSKGG
+534 
-545 SYSRWCGLNSYAMFA
+545 YAMFA

-783 FLDRYDQPYS
+783 FLDRYYQPYS

-837 ALLNSKVFDFFV
+837 ALFNSKVFDFFV

>member
-1 MGYISAQQAATKWGI
+1 MSNQIHIIQNAITTTISEIFRGDFRRICEVKKAVLHLEAIYFCHGTCYLLKRENMPIKDQLALYQRIELIPQSTTEFFENNRECIINNWPEESALAAKPEILYDALLASEFCVQPERVGYKIDKVSRDIAGAYYTSSDFSAQITYRALESYMDRKRRRAIDSDSFACCNEYENITFLDYSCGCGEFLLAVIQYFDNHVLGYSRKKLATQLRGVDVNPIALMITIARIVSAVEAEDDENLLREVAKNFIVGNPLLHSDKIAPLEVRFDNFALNRLYAETEGINCLELEQQNLVVLGNPPWEKLRFEERAFFRPVYPAISAI
-16 SKRRVQVLCT
+16 SQKNKR
-26 ENRIKNATRIGN
+26 EKEI
-38 MWVVPEDA
+38 
-46 LKPADG
+46 
-52 RVQTHHTVESPTARA
+52 
-67 ARTALKKLTV
+67 KKLAV
-77 NAYQEINGKLNNPST
+77 NWL
-92 SKMVFVSL
+92 
-100 LATTIFCDIQNDESS
+100 
-115 NEKDDVFLMISSEL
+115 EL
-129 LEIEFKESSRRS
+129 LEYYQLLQDDYASVKKEIPKHPLLKV
-141 FWEMFSSLVSDFEK
+141 SLVGE
-155 YIYRYADYV
+155 
-164 DDILSWAYQYVNK
+164 
-177 LSLDSGLESTQFFTE
+177 
-192 EYMIEYLTK
+192 
-201 GIPRTTTASSVYLD
+201 
-215 PACGGGNFLSH
+215 
-226 ILNQLFVLR
+226 LN
-235 YRELDNPIAC
+235 
-245 IENIFNA
+245 
-252 LYGYELDPNLAAVA
+252 
-266 SVNLKLK
+266 
-273 ALMLLAKVQQVST
+273 T
-286 VDWRLFCPNI
+286 
-296 FTSVEP
+296 
-302 NGFGFLE
+302 
-309 ADFSTHRIRRVADGK
+309 
-324 RENLESMTAVA
+324 
-335 TEIYT
+335 
-340 NPPFQT
+340 
-346 VKGMASSMKEH
+346 
-357 LKKHFPNAK
+357 
-366 CDLCNAFILQC
+366 
-377 IDKIQTGG
+377 
-385 TIGLVTQSSWMY
+385 
-397 LDSFENLRRELIT
+397 
-410 NNTIESIAD
+410 
-419 LGSGAFYDLSGEKA
+419 
-433 NVALVRV
+433 
-440 TKTPYANACVKVLT
+440 
-454 LRDIP
+454 
-459 LKEKAAVLGKASDSV
+459 
-474 LLMQQTQLFGG
+474 
-485 EHMAFSLSQTTPNTV
+485 
-500 HAMPGK
+500 
-506 YGDYG
+506 
-511 IPMQGTSTGDA
+511 
-522 ARLIGYYWEHLN
+522 
-534 DPEWVPVSKGG
+534 
-545 SYSRWCGLNSYAMFA
+545 YAMFA

-837 ALLNSKVFDFFV
+837 ALFNSKVFDFFV

>member
-1 MGYISAQQAATKWGI
+1 MSNQIHIIQNAITTTISEIFRGDFRRICEVKKAVLHLEAIYFCHGTCYLLKRENMPIKDQLALYQRIELIPQSTTEFFENNRECIINNWPEESALAAKPEILYDALLASEFCVQPERVGYKIDKVSRDIAGAYYTSSDFSAQITYRALESYMDRKRRRAIDSDSFACCNEYENITFLDYSCGCGEFLLAVIQYFDNHVLGYSRKKLATQLRGVDVNPIALMITIARIVSAVEAEDDENLLREVAKNFIVGNPLLHSDKIAPLEVRFDNFALNRLYAETEGINCLELEQQNLVVLGNPPWEKLRFEERAFFRPVCPAISAI
-16 SKRRVQVLCT
+16 SQKNKR
-26 ENRIKNATRIGN
+26 EKEI
-38 MWVVPEDA
+38 
-46 LKPADG
+46 
-52 RVQTHHTVESPTARA
+52 
-67 ARTALKKLTV
+67 KKLAV
-77 NAYQEINGKLNNPST
+77 NWL
-92 SKMVFVSL
+92 
-100 LATTIFCDIQNDESS
+100 
-115 NEKDDVFLMISSEL
+115 EL
-129 LEIEFKESSRRS
+129 LEYYQ
-141 FWEMFSSLVSDFEK
+141 LLQD
-155 YIYRYADYV
+155 DY
-164 DDILSWAYQYVNK
+164 
-177 LSLDSGLESTQFFTE
+177 
-192 EYMIEYLTK
+192 
-201 GIPRTTTASSVYLD
+201 
-215 PACGGGNFLSH
+215 
-226 ILNQLFVLR
+226 
-235 YRELDNPIAC
+235 
-245 IENIFNA
+245 
-252 LYGYELDPNLAAVA
+252 A
-266 SVNLKLK
+266 SVKKEIPKHPLLK
-273 ALMLLAKVQQVST
+273 VS
-286 VDWRLFCPNI
+286 
-296 FTSVEP
+296 
-302 NGFGFLE
+302 
-309 ADFSTHRIRRVADGK
+309 
-324 RENLESMTAVA
+324 
-335 TEIYT
+335 
-340 NPPFQT
+340 
-346 VKGMASSMKEH
+346 
-357 LKKHFPNAK
+357 
-366 CDLCNAFILQC
+366 
-377 IDKIQTGG
+377 
-385 TIGLVTQSSWMY
+385 
-397 LDSFENLRRELIT
+397 
-410 NNTIESIAD
+410 
-419 LGSGAFYDLSGEKA
+419 
-433 NVALVRV
+433 
-440 TKTPYANACVKVLT
+440 
-454 LRDIP
+454 
-459 LKEKAAVLGKASDSV
+459 
-474 LLMQQTQLFGG
+474 
-485 EHMAFSLSQTTPNTV
+485 
-500 HAMPGK
+500 
-506 YGDYG
+506 
-511 IPMQGTSTGDA
+511 
-522 ARLIGYYWEHLN
+522 LIGELN
-534 DPEWVPVSKGG
+534 T
-545 SYSRWCGLNSYAMFA
+545 YAMFA

-589 CFRHFVNQGSLS
+589 CFQHFVNQGSLS

-825 QTTPVEDLLMIL
+825 QATPVEDLLMIL
-837 ALLNSKVFDFFV
+837 ALFNSKVFDFFV

-941 LTSAEEKMVRNSF
+941 LTIAEEKMVRNSF

>member
-1 MGYISAQQAATKWGI
+1 MSNQIHIIQNAITTTISEIFRGDFRRICEVKKAVLHLEAIYFCHGTCYLLKRENMPIKDQLALYQRIELIPQSTTEFFENNRECIINNWPEESALAAKPEILYDALLASEFCVQPERVGYKIDKVSRDIAGAYYTSSDFSAQITYRALESYMDRKRRRAIDSDSFACCNEYENITFLDYSCGCGEFLLAVIQYFDNHVLGYSRKKLATQLRGVDVNPIALMITIARIVSAVEAEDDENLLREVAKNFIVGNPLLHSDKIAPLEVRFDNFALNRLYAETEGINCLELEQQNLVVLGNPPWEKLRFEERAFFRPVCPAISAI
-16 SKRRVQVLCT
+16 SQKNKR
-26 ENRIKNATRIGN
+26 EKEI
-38 MWVVPEDA
+38 
-46 LKPADG
+46 
-52 RVQTHHTVESPTARA
+52 
-67 ARTALKKLTV
+67 KKLAV
-77 NAYQEINGKLNNPST
+77 NWL
-92 SKMVFVSL
+92 
-100 LATTIFCDIQNDESS
+100 
-115 NEKDDVFLMISSEL
+115 EL
-129 LEIEFKESSRRS
+129 LEYYQLLQDDYASVKKEIPKHPLLKV
-141 FWEMFSSLVSDFEK
+141 SLVGE
-155 YIYRYADYV
+155 
-164 DDILSWAYQYVNK
+164 
-177 LSLDSGLESTQFFTE
+177 
-192 EYMIEYLTK
+192 
-201 GIPRTTTASSVYLD
+201 
-215 PACGGGNFLSH
+215 
-226 ILNQLFVLR
+226 LN
-235 YRELDNPIAC
+235 
-245 IENIFNA
+245 
-252 LYGYELDPNLAAVA
+252 
-266 SVNLKLK
+266 
-273 ALMLLAKVQQVST
+273 T
-286 VDWRLFCPNI
+286 
-296 FTSVEP
+296 
-302 NGFGFLE
+302 
-309 ADFSTHRIRRVADGK
+309 
-324 RENLESMTAVA
+324 
-335 TEIYT
+335 
-340 NPPFQT
+340 
-346 VKGMASSMKEH
+346 
-357 LKKHFPNAK
+357 
-366 CDLCNAFILQC
+366 
-377 IDKIQTGG
+377 
-385 TIGLVTQSSWMY
+385 
-397 LDSFENLRRELIT
+397 
-410 NNTIESIAD
+410 
-419 LGSGAFYDLSGEKA
+419 
-433 NVALVRV
+433 
-440 TKTPYANACVKVLT
+440 
-454 LRDIP
+454 
-459 LKEKAAVLGKASDSV
+459 
-474 LLMQQTQLFGG
+474 
-485 EHMAFSLSQTTPNTV
+485 
-500 HAMPGK
+500 
-506 YGDYG
+506 
-511 IPMQGTSTGDA
+511 
-522 ARLIGYYWEHLN
+522 
-534 DPEWVPVSKGG
+534 
-545 SYSRWCGLNSYAMFA
+545 YAMFA

-576 VKSALVTSTCYSS
+576 AKSALVTSTCYSS

-837 ALLNSKVFDFFV
+837 ALFNSKVFDFFV

-895 RLLYRNEPDLCG
+895 RLLYRTEPDLCG

>member
-1 MGYISAQQAATKWGI
+1 MSNQIHIIQNAITTTISEIFRGDFRRICEVKKAVLHLEAIYFCHGTCYLLKRENMPIKDQLALYQRIELIPQSTTEFFENNRECIINNWPEESALAAKPEILYDALLASEFCVQPERVGYKIDKVSRDIAGAYYTSSDFSAQITYRALESYMDRKRRRAIDSDSFACCNEYENITFLDYSCGCGEFLLAVIQYFDNHVLGYSRKKLATQLRGVDVNPIALMITIARIVSAVEAEDDENLLREVAKNFIVGNPLLHSDKIAPLEVRFDNFALNRLYAETEGINCLELEQQNLVVLGNPPWEKLRFEERAFFRPVCPAISAI
-16 SKRRVQVLCT
+16 SQKNKR
-26 ENRIKNATRIGN
+26 EKEI
-38 MWVVPEDA
+38 
-46 LKPADG
+46 
-52 RVQTHHTVESPTARA
+52 
-67 ARTALKKLTV
+67 KKLAV
-77 NAYQEINGKLNNPST
+77 NWL
-92 SKMVFVSL
+92 
-100 LATTIFCDIQNDESS
+100 
-115 NEKDDVFLMISSEL
+115 EL
-129 LEIEFKESSRRS
+129 LEYYQLLQDDYASVKKEVPKHPLLKV
-141 FWEMFSSLVSDFEK
+141 SLVGE
-155 YIYRYADYV
+155 
-164 DDILSWAYQYVNK
+164 
-177 LSLDSGLESTQFFTE
+177 
-192 EYMIEYLTK
+192 
-201 GIPRTTTASSVYLD
+201 
-215 PACGGGNFLSH
+215 
-226 ILNQLFVLR
+226 LN
-235 YRELDNPIAC
+235 
-245 IENIFNA
+245 
-252 LYGYELDPNLAAVA
+252 
-266 SVNLKLK
+266 
-273 ALMLLAKVQQVST
+273 T
-286 VDWRLFCPNI
+286 
-296 FTSVEP
+296 
-302 NGFGFLE
+302 
-309 ADFSTHRIRRVADGK
+309 
-324 RENLESMTAVA
+324 
-335 TEIYT
+335 
-340 NPPFQT
+340 
-346 VKGMASSMKEH
+346 
-357 LKKHFPNAK
+357 
-366 CDLCNAFILQC
+366 
-377 IDKIQTGG
+377 
-385 TIGLVTQSSWMY
+385 
-397 LDSFENLRRELIT
+397 
-410 NNTIESIAD
+410 
-419 LGSGAFYDLSGEKA
+419 
-433 NVALVRV
+433 
-440 TKTPYANACVKVLT
+440 
-454 LRDIP
+454 
-459 LKEKAAVLGKASDSV
+459 
-474 LLMQQTQLFGG
+474 
-485 EHMAFSLSQTTPNTV
+485 
-500 HAMPGK
+500 
-506 YGDYG
+506 
-511 IPMQGTSTGDA
+511 
-522 ARLIGYYWEHLN
+522 
-534 DPEWVPVSKGG
+534 
-545 SYSRWCGLNSYAMFA
+545 YAMFA

-576 VKSALVTSTCYSS
+576 AKSALVTSTCYSS

-837 ALLNSKVFDFFV
+837 ALFNSKVFDFFV

>member
-1 MGYISAQQAATKWGI
+1 MSNQIHIIQNAITTTISEIFRGDFRRICEVKKAVLHLEAIYFCHGTCYLLKRENMPIKDQLALYQRIELIPQSTTEFFENNRECIINNWPEESALAAKPEILYDALLASEFCVQPERVGYKIDKVSRDIAGAYYTSSDFSAQITYRALESYMDRKRRRAIDSDSFACCNEYENITFLDYSCGCGEFLLAVIQYFDNHVLGYSRKKLATQLRGVDVNPIALMITIARIVSAVEAEDDENLLREVAKNFIVGNPLLHSDKIAPLEVRFDNFALNRLYAETEGINCLELEQQNLVVLGNPPWEKLRFEERAFFRPVCPAISAI
-16 SKRRVQVLCT
+16 SQKNKR
-26 ENRIKNATRIGN
+26 EKEI
-38 MWVVPEDA
+38 
-46 LKPADG
+46 
-52 RVQTHHTVESPTARA
+52 
-67 ARTALKKLTV
+67 KKLAV
-77 NAYQEINGKLNNPST
+77 NWL
-92 SKMVFVSL
+92 
-100 LATTIFCDIQNDESS
+100 
-115 NEKDDVFLMISSEL
+115 EL
-129 LEIEFKESSRRS
+129 LEYYQLLQDDYASVKKEIPKHPLLKV
-141 FWEMFSSLVSDFEK
+141 SLVGE
-155 YIYRYADYV
+155 
-164 DDILSWAYQYVNK
+164 
-177 LSLDSGLESTQFFTE
+177 
-192 EYMIEYLTK
+192 
-201 GIPRTTTASSVYLD
+201 
-215 PACGGGNFLSH
+215 
-226 ILNQLFVLR
+226 LN
-235 YRELDNPIAC
+235 
-245 IENIFNA
+245 
-252 LYGYELDPNLAAVA
+252 
-266 SVNLKLK
+266 
-273 ALMLLAKVQQVST
+273 T
-286 VDWRLFCPNI
+286 
-296 FTSVEP
+296 
-302 NGFGFLE
+302 
-309 ADFSTHRIRRVADGK
+309 
-324 RENLESMTAVA
+324 
-335 TEIYT
+335 
-340 NPPFQT
+340 
-346 VKGMASSMKEH
+346 
-357 LKKHFPNAK
+357 
-366 CDLCNAFILQC
+366 
-377 IDKIQTGG
+377 
-385 TIGLVTQSSWMY
+385 
-397 LDSFENLRRELIT
+397 
-410 NNTIESIAD
+410 
-419 LGSGAFYDLSGEKA
+419 
-433 NVALVRV
+433 
-440 TKTPYANACVKVLT
+440 
-454 LRDIP
+454 
-459 LKEKAAVLGKASDSV
+459 
-474 LLMQQTQLFGG
+474 
-485 EHMAFSLSQTTPNTV
+485 
-500 HAMPGK
+500 
-506 YGDYG
+506 
-511 IPMQGTSTGDA
+511 
-522 ARLIGYYWEHLN
+522 
-534 DPEWVPVSKGG
+534 
-545 SYSRWCGLNSYAMFA
+545 YAMFA

-576 VKSALVTSTCYSS
+576 AKSALVTSTCYSS

-837 ALLNSKVFDFFV
+837 ALFNSKVFDFFV

-874 NSMVT
+874 DSMVT

>member
-1 MGYISAQQAATKWGI
+1 MSNQIHIIQNAITTTISEIFRGDFRRICEVKKAVLHLEAIYFCHGTCYLLKRENMPIKDQLALYQRIELIPQSTTEFFENNRECIINNWPEESALAAKPEILYDALLASEFCVQPERVGYKIDKVSRDIAGAYYTSSDFSAQITYRALESYMDRKRRRAIDSDSFACCNEYENITFLDYSCGCGEFLLAVIQYFDNHVLGYSRKKLATQLRGVDVNPIALMITIARIVSAVEAEDDENLLREVAKNFIVGNPLLHSDKIAPLEVRFDNFALNRLYAETEGINCLELEQQNLVVLGNPPWEKLRFEEQAFFRPVCPAISAI
-16 SKRRVQVLCT
+16 SQKNKR
-26 ENRIKNATRIGN
+26 EKEI
-38 MWVVPEDA
+38 
-46 LKPADG
+46 
-52 RVQTHHTVESPTARA
+52 
-67 ARTALKKLTV
+67 KKLAV
-77 NAYQEINGKLNNPST
+77 NWL
-92 SKMVFVSL
+92 
-100 LATTIFCDIQNDESS
+100 
-115 NEKDDVFLMISSEL
+115 EL
-129 LEIEFKESSRRS
+129 LEYYQLLQDDYASVKKEIPKHPLLKV
-141 FWEMFSSLVSDFEK
+141 SLVGE
-155 YIYRYADYV
+155 
-164 DDILSWAYQYVNK
+164 
-177 LSLDSGLESTQFFTE
+177 
-192 EYMIEYLTK
+192 
-201 GIPRTTTASSVYLD
+201 
-215 PACGGGNFLSH
+215 
-226 ILNQLFVLR
+226 LN
-235 YRELDNPIAC
+235 
-245 IENIFNA
+245 
-252 LYGYELDPNLAAVA
+252 
-266 SVNLKLK
+266 
-273 ALMLLAKVQQVST
+273 T
-286 VDWRLFCPNI
+286 
-296 FTSVEP
+296 
-302 NGFGFLE
+302 
-309 ADFSTHRIRRVADGK
+309 
-324 RENLESMTAVA
+324 
-335 TEIYT
+335 
-340 NPPFQT
+340 
-346 VKGMASSMKEH
+346 
-357 LKKHFPNAK
+357 
-366 CDLCNAFILQC
+366 
-377 IDKIQTGG
+377 
-385 TIGLVTQSSWMY
+385 
-397 LDSFENLRRELIT
+397 
-410 NNTIESIAD
+410 
-419 LGSGAFYDLSGEKA
+419 
-433 NVALVRV
+433 
-440 TKTPYANACVKVLT
+440 
-454 LRDIP
+454 
-459 LKEKAAVLGKASDSV
+459 
-474 LLMQQTQLFGG
+474 
-485 EHMAFSLSQTTPNTV
+485 
-500 HAMPGK
+500 
-506 YGDYG
+506 
-511 IPMQGTSTGDA
+511 
-522 ARLIGYYWEHLN
+522 
-534 DPEWVPVSKGG
+534 
-545 SYSRWCGLNSYAMFA
+545 YAMFA

-837 ALLNSKVFDFFV
+837 ALFNSKVFDFFV

-922 KTAADVREEIDKI
+922 KTATDVREEIDKI

>member
-1 MGYISAQQAATKWGI
+1 MSNQIHIIQNAITTTISEIFRGDFRRICEVKKAVLHLEAIYFCHGTCYLLKRENMPIKDQLALYQRIELIPQSTTEFFENNRECIINNWPEESALAAKPEILYDALLASEFCVQPERVGYKIDKVSRDIAGAYYTSSDFSAQITYRALESYMDRKRRRAIDSDSFACCNEYENITFLDYSCGCGEFLLAVIQYFDNHVLGYSRKKLATQLRGVDVNPIALMITIARIVSAVEAEDDENLLREVAKNFIVGNPLLHSDKIAPLEVRFDNFALNRLYAETEGINCLELEQQNLVVLGNPPWEKLRFEEQAFFRPVCPAISAI
-16 SKRRVQVLCT
+16 SQKNKR
-26 ENRIKNATRIGN
+26 EKEI
-38 MWVVPEDA
+38 
-46 LKPADG
+46 
-52 RVQTHHTVESPTARA
+52 
-67 ARTALKKLTV
+67 KKLAV
-77 NAYQEINGKLNNPST
+77 NWL
-92 SKMVFVSL
+92 
-100 LATTIFCDIQNDESS
+100 
-115 NEKDDVFLMISSEL
+115 EL
-129 LEIEFKESSRRS
+129 LEYYQLLQDDYASVKKEIPKHPLLKV
-141 FWEMFSSLVSDFEK
+141 SLVGE
-155 YIYRYADYV
+155 
-164 DDILSWAYQYVNK
+164 
-177 LSLDSGLESTQFFTE
+177 
-192 EYMIEYLTK
+192 
-201 GIPRTTTASSVYLD
+201 
-215 PACGGGNFLSH
+215 
-226 ILNQLFVLR
+226 LN
-235 YRELDNPIAC
+235 
-245 IENIFNA
+245 
-252 LYGYELDPNLAAVA
+252 
-266 SVNLKLK
+266 
-273 ALMLLAKVQQVST
+273 T
-286 VDWRLFCPNI
+286 
-296 FTSVEP
+296 
-302 NGFGFLE
+302 
-309 ADFSTHRIRRVADGK
+309 
-324 RENLESMTAVA
+324 
-335 TEIYT
+335 
-340 NPPFQT
+340 
-346 VKGMASSMKEH
+346 
-357 LKKHFPNAK
+357 
-366 CDLCNAFILQC
+366 
-377 IDKIQTGG
+377 
-385 TIGLVTQSSWMY
+385 
-397 LDSFENLRRELIT
+397 
-410 NNTIESIAD
+410 
-419 LGSGAFYDLSGEKA
+419 
-433 NVALVRV
+433 
-440 TKTPYANACVKVLT
+440 
-454 LRDIP
+454 
-459 LKEKAAVLGKASDSV
+459 
-474 LLMQQTQLFGG
+474 
-485 EHMAFSLSQTTPNTV
+485 
-500 HAMPGK
+500 
-506 YGDYG
+506 
-511 IPMQGTSTGDA
+511 
-522 ARLIGYYWEHLN
+522 
-534 DPEWVPVSKGG
+534 
-545 SYSRWCGLNSYAMFA
+545 YAMFA

-837 ALLNSKVFDFFV
+837 ALFNSKVFDFFV

-954 KA
+954 KVQFTRDYTE

>member
-1 MGYISAQQAATKWGI
+1 MSNQIHIIQNAITTTISEIFRGDFRRICEVKKAVLHLEAIYFCHGTCYLLKRENMPIKDQLALYQRIELIPQSTTEFFENNRECIINNWPEESALVAKPEILYDALLASEFYVQPERVGYKIDKVSRDIAGAYYTSSDFSAQITYRALESYMDRKRRRAIDSDSFACCNEYENITFLDYSCGCGEFLLAVIQYFDNHVLGYSRKKLATQLRGVDVNPIALMITIARIVSAVEAEDDENLLREVAKNFIVGNPLLHSDKIAPLEVRFDNFALNRLYAETEGINCLELEQQNLVVLGNPPWEKLRFEERAFFRPVCPAISAI
-16 SKRRVQVLCT
+16 SQKNKR
-26 ENRIKNATRIGN
+26 EKEI
-38 MWVVPEDA
+38 
-46 LKPADG
+46 
-52 RVQTHHTVESPTARA
+52 
-67 ARTALKKLTV
+67 KKLAV
-77 NAYQEINGKLNNPST
+77 NWL
-92 SKMVFVSL
+92 
-100 LATTIFCDIQNDESS
+100 
-115 NEKDDVFLMISSEL
+115 EL
-129 LEIEFKESSRRS
+129 LEYYQLLQDDYASVKKEIPKHPLLKV
-141 FWEMFSSLVSDFEK
+141 SLVGE
-155 YIYRYADYV
+155 
-164 DDILSWAYQYVNK
+164 
-177 LSLDSGLESTQFFTE
+177 
-192 EYMIEYLTK
+192 
-201 GIPRTTTASSVYLD
+201 
-215 PACGGGNFLSH
+215 
-226 ILNQLFVLR
+226 LN
-235 YRELDNPIAC
+235 
-245 IENIFNA
+245 
-252 LYGYELDPNLAAVA
+252 
-266 SVNLKLK
+266 
-273 ALMLLAKVQQVST
+273 T
-286 VDWRLFCPNI
+286 
-296 FTSVEP
+296 
-302 NGFGFLE
+302 
-309 ADFSTHRIRRVADGK
+309 
-324 RENLESMTAVA
+324 
-335 TEIYT
+335 
-340 NPPFQT
+340 
-346 VKGMASSMKEH
+346 
-357 LKKHFPNAK
+357 
-366 CDLCNAFILQC
+366 
-377 IDKIQTGG
+377 
-385 TIGLVTQSSWMY
+385 
-397 LDSFENLRRELIT
+397 
-410 NNTIESIAD
+410 
-419 LGSGAFYDLSGEKA
+419 
-433 NVALVRV
+433 
-440 TKTPYANACVKVLT
+440 
-454 LRDIP
+454 
-459 LKEKAAVLGKASDSV
+459 
-474 LLMQQTQLFGG
+474 
-485 EHMAFSLSQTTPNTV
+485 
-500 HAMPGK
+500 
-506 YGDYG
+506 
-511 IPMQGTSTGDA
+511 
-522 ARLIGYYWEHLN
+522 
-534 DPEWVPVSKGG
+534 
-545 SYSRWCGLNSYAMFA
+545 YAMFA

-837 ALLNSKVFDFFV
+837 ALFNSKVFDFFV

>member
-1 MGYISAQQAATKWGI
+1 MSNQIHIIQNAITTTISEIFRGDFRRICEVKKAVLHLEAIYFCHGTCYLLKRENMPIKDQLALYQRIELIPQSTTEFFENNRECIINNWPEESALAAKPEILYDALLASEFCVQPERVGYKIDKVSRDIAGAYYTSSDFSAQITYRALESYMDRKRRRAIDSDSFACCNEYANITFLDYSCGCGEFLLAVIQYFDNHVLGYSRKKLATQLRGVDVNPIALMITIARIVSAVEAEDDENLLREVAKNFIVGNPLLHSDKIAPLEVRFDNFALNRLYAETEGINCLELEQQNLVVLGNPPWEKLRFEERAFFRPVCPAISAI
-16 SKRRVQVLCT
+16 SQKNKR
-26 ENRIKNATRIGN
+26 EKEI
-38 MWVVPEDA
+38 
-46 LKPADG
+46 
-52 RVQTHHTVESPTARA
+52 
-67 ARTALKKLTV
+67 KKLAV
-77 NAYQEINGKLNNPST
+77 NWL
-92 SKMVFVSL
+92 
-100 LATTIFCDIQNDESS
+100 
-115 NEKDDVFLMISSEL
+115 EL
-129 LEIEFKESSRRS
+129 LEYYQLLQDDYASVKKEIPKHPLLKV
-141 FWEMFSSLVSDFEK
+141 SLVGE
-155 YIYRYADYV
+155 
-164 DDILSWAYQYVNK
+164 
-177 LSLDSGLESTQFFTE
+177 
-192 EYMIEYLTK
+192 
-201 GIPRTTTASSVYLD
+201 
-215 PACGGGNFLSH
+215 
-226 ILNQLFVLR
+226 LN
-235 YRELDNPIAC
+235 
-245 IENIFNA
+245 
-252 LYGYELDPNLAAVA
+252 
-266 SVNLKLK
+266 
-273 ALMLLAKVQQVST
+273 T
-286 VDWRLFCPNI
+286 
-296 FTSVEP
+296 
-302 NGFGFLE
+302 
-309 ADFSTHRIRRVADGK
+309 
-324 RENLESMTAVA
+324 
-335 TEIYT
+335 
-340 NPPFQT
+340 
-346 VKGMASSMKEH
+346 
-357 LKKHFPNAK
+357 
-366 CDLCNAFILQC
+366 
-377 IDKIQTGG
+377 
-385 TIGLVTQSSWMY
+385 
-397 LDSFENLRRELIT
+397 
-410 NNTIESIAD
+410 
-419 LGSGAFYDLSGEKA
+419 
-433 NVALVRV
+433 
-440 TKTPYANACVKVLT
+440 
-454 LRDIP
+454 
-459 LKEKAAVLGKASDSV
+459 
-474 LLMQQTQLFGG
+474 
-485 EHMAFSLSQTTPNTV
+485 
-500 HAMPGK
+500 
-506 YGDYG
+506 
-511 IPMQGTSTGDA
+511 
-522 ARLIGYYWEHLN
+522 
-534 DPEWVPVSKGG
+534 
-545 SYSRWCGLNSYAMFA
+545 YAMFA

-837 ALLNSKVFDFFV
+837 ALFNSKVFDFFV

>member
-1 MGYISAQQAATKWGI
+1 MSNQIHIIQNAITTTISEIFRGDFRRICEVKKAVLHLEAIYFCHGTCYLLKRENMPIKDQLALYQRIELIPQSTTEFFENNRECIINNWPEESALAAKPEILYDALLASEFCVQPESVGYKIDKVSRDIAGAYYTSSDFSAQITYRALESYMDRKRRRAIDSDSFACCNEYENITFLDYSCGCGEFLLAVIQYFDNHVLGYSRKKLATQLRGVDVNPIALMITIARIVSAVEAEDDENLLREDAKNFIVGNPLLHSDKIAPLEVRFDNFALNRLYAETEGINCLELEQQNLVVLGNPPWEKLRFEERAFFRPVCPAISAI
-16 SKRRVQVLCT
+16 SQKNKR
-26 ENRIKNATRIGN
+26 EKEI
-38 MWVVPEDA
+38 
-46 LKPADG
+46 
-52 RVQTHHTVESPTARA
+52 
-67 ARTALKKLTV
+67 KKLAV
-77 NAYQEINGKLNNPST
+77 NWL
-92 SKMVFVSL
+92 
-100 LATTIFCDIQNDESS
+100 
-115 NEKDDVFLMISSEL
+115 EL
-129 LEIEFKESSRRS
+129 LEYYQLLQDDYASVKKEIPKHPLLKV
-141 FWEMFSSLVSDFEK
+141 SLVGE
-155 YIYRYADYV
+155 
-164 DDILSWAYQYVNK
+164 
-177 LSLDSGLESTQFFTE
+177 
-192 EYMIEYLTK
+192 
-201 GIPRTTTASSVYLD
+201 
-215 PACGGGNFLSH
+215 
-226 ILNQLFVLR
+226 LN
-235 YRELDNPIAC
+235 
-245 IENIFNA
+245 
-252 LYGYELDPNLAAVA
+252 
-266 SVNLKLK
+266 
-273 ALMLLAKVQQVST
+273 T
-286 VDWRLFCPNI
+286 
-296 FTSVEP
+296 
-302 NGFGFLE
+302 
-309 ADFSTHRIRRVADGK
+309 
-324 RENLESMTAVA
+324 
-335 TEIYT
+335 
-340 NPPFQT
+340 
-346 VKGMASSMKEH
+346 
-357 LKKHFPNAK
+357 
-366 CDLCNAFILQC
+366 
-377 IDKIQTGG
+377 
-385 TIGLVTQSSWMY
+385 
-397 LDSFENLRRELIT
+397 
-410 NNTIESIAD
+410 
-419 LGSGAFYDLSGEKA
+419 
-433 NVALVRV
+433 
-440 TKTPYANACVKVLT
+440 
-454 LRDIP
+454 
-459 LKEKAAVLGKASDSV
+459 
-474 LLMQQTQLFGG
+474 
-485 EHMAFSLSQTTPNTV
+485 
-500 HAMPGK
+500 
-506 YGDYG
+506 
-511 IPMQGTSTGDA
+511 
-522 ARLIGYYWEHLN
+522 
-534 DPEWVPVSKGG
+534 
-545 SYSRWCGLNSYAMFA
+545 YAMFA

-837 ALLNSKVFDFFV
+837 ALFNSKVFDFFV

>member
-1 MGYISAQQAATKWGI
+1 MSNQIHIIQNAITTTISEIFRGDFRRICEVKKAVLHLEAIYFCHGTCYLLKRENMPIKDQLALYQRIELIPQSTTEFFENNRECIINNWPEESALAAKPEILYDALLASEFCVQPERVGYKIDKVSRDIAGAYYTSSDFSAQITYRALESYMDRKRRRAIDSDSFACCNEYENITFLDYSCGCGEFLLAVIQYFDNHVLGYSRKKLATQLRGVDVNPIALMITIARIVSAVEAEDDENLLREVAKNFIVGNPLLHSDKIAPLEVRFDNFALNRLYAETEGINCLELEQQNLVVLGNPPWEKLRFEERAFFRPVCPAISAI
-16 SKRRVQVLCT
+16 SQKNKR
-26 ENRIKNATRIGN
+26 EKEI
-38 MWVVPEDA
+38 
-46 LKPADG
+46 
-52 RVQTHHTVESPTARA
+52 
-67 ARTALKKLTV
+67 KKLAV
-77 NAYQEINGKLNNPST
+77 NWL
-92 SKMVFVSL
+92 
-100 LATTIFCDIQNDESS
+100 
-115 NEKDDVFLMISSEL
+115 EL
-129 LEIEFKESSRRS
+129 LEYYQLLQDDYASVKKEIPKHPLLKV
-141 FWEMFSSLVSDFEK
+141 SLVGE
-155 YIYRYADYV
+155 
-164 DDILSWAYQYVNK
+164 
-177 LSLDSGLESTQFFTE
+177 
-192 EYMIEYLTK
+192 
-201 GIPRTTTASSVYLD
+201 
-215 PACGGGNFLSH
+215 
-226 ILNQLFVLR
+226 LN
-235 YRELDNPIAC
+235 
-245 IENIFNA
+245 
-252 LYGYELDPNLAAVA
+252 
-266 SVNLKLK
+266 
-273 ALMLLAKVQQVST
+273 T
-286 VDWRLFCPNI
+286 
-296 FTSVEP
+296 
-302 NGFGFLE
+302 
-309 ADFSTHRIRRVADGK
+309 
-324 RENLESMTAVA
+324 
-335 TEIYT
+335 
-340 NPPFQT
+340 
-346 VKGMASSMKEH
+346 
-357 LKKHFPNAK
+357 
-366 CDLCNAFILQC
+366 
-377 IDKIQTGG
+377 
-385 TIGLVTQSSWMY
+385 
-397 LDSFENLRRELIT
+397 
-410 NNTIESIAD
+410 
-419 LGSGAFYDLSGEKA
+419 
-433 NVALVRV
+433 
-440 TKTPYANACVKVLT
+440 
-454 LRDIP
+454 
-459 LKEKAAVLGKASDSV
+459 
-474 LLMQQTQLFGG
+474 
-485 EHMAFSLSQTTPNTV
+485 
-500 HAMPGK
+500 
-506 YGDYG
+506 
-511 IPMQGTSTGDA
+511 
-522 ARLIGYYWEHLN
+522 
-534 DPEWVPVSKGG
+534 
-545 SYSRWCGLNSYAMFA
+545 YAMFA

-576 VKSALVTSTCYSS
+576 AKSALVTLTCYSS

-837 ALLNSKVFDFFV
+837 ALFNSKVFDFFV

>member
-1 MGYISAQQAATKWGI
+1 MSNQIHIIQNAITTTISEIFRGDFRRICEVKKAVLHLEAIYFCHGTCYLLKRENMPIKDQLALYQRIELIPQSTTEFFENNRECIINNWPEESALAAKPEILYDALLASEFCVQPERVGYKIDKVSRDIAGAYYTSSDFSAQITYRALESYMDRKRRRAIDSDSFACCNEYENITFLDYSCGCGEFLLAVIQYFDNHVLGYSRKKLATQLRGVDVNPIALMITIARIVSVVEAEDDENLLREVAKNFIVGNPLLHSDKIAPLEVRFDNFALNRLYAETEGINCLELEQQNLVVLGNPPWEKLRFEEQAFFRPVCPAISAI
-16 SKRRVQVLCT
+16 SQKNKR
-26 ENRIKNATRIGN
+26 EKEI
-38 MWVVPEDA
+38 
-46 LKPADG
+46 
-52 RVQTHHTVESPTARA
+52 
-67 ARTALKKLTV
+67 KKLAV
-77 NAYQEINGKLNNPST
+77 NWL
-92 SKMVFVSL
+92 
-100 LATTIFCDIQNDESS
+100 
-115 NEKDDVFLMISSEL
+115 EL
-129 LEIEFKESSRRS
+129 LEYYQLLQDDYASVKKEIPKHPLLKV
-141 FWEMFSSLVSDFEK
+141 SLVGE
-155 YIYRYADYV
+155 
-164 DDILSWAYQYVNK
+164 
-177 LSLDSGLESTQFFTE
+177 
-192 EYMIEYLTK
+192 
-201 GIPRTTTASSVYLD
+201 
-215 PACGGGNFLSH
+215 
-226 ILNQLFVLR
+226 LN
-235 YRELDNPIAC
+235 
-245 IENIFNA
+245 
-252 LYGYELDPNLAAVA
+252 
-266 SVNLKLK
+266 
-273 ALMLLAKVQQVST
+273 T
-286 VDWRLFCPNI
+286 
-296 FTSVEP
+296 
-302 NGFGFLE
+302 
-309 ADFSTHRIRRVADGK
+309 
-324 RENLESMTAVA
+324 
-335 TEIYT
+335 
-340 NPPFQT
+340 
-346 VKGMASSMKEH
+346 
-357 LKKHFPNAK
+357 
-366 CDLCNAFILQC
+366 
-377 IDKIQTGG
+377 
-385 TIGLVTQSSWMY
+385 
-397 LDSFENLRRELIT
+397 
-410 NNTIESIAD
+410 
-419 LGSGAFYDLSGEKA
+419 
-433 NVALVRV
+433 
-440 TKTPYANACVKVLT
+440 
-454 LRDIP
+454 
-459 LKEKAAVLGKASDSV
+459 
-474 LLMQQTQLFGG
+474 
-485 EHMAFSLSQTTPNTV
+485 
-500 HAMPGK
+500 
-506 YGDYG
+506 
-511 IPMQGTSTGDA
+511 
-522 ARLIGYYWEHLN
+522 
-534 DPEWVPVSKGG
+534 
-545 SYSRWCGLNSYAMFA
+545 YAMFA

-837 ALLNSKVFDFFV
+837 ALFNSKVFDFFV

>member
-1 MGYISAQQAATKWGI
+1 MSNQIHIIQNAITTTISEIFRGEFRRICEVKKAVLHLEAIYFCHGTCYLLKRENMPIKDQLALYQRIELIPQSTTEFFENNRECIINNWPEESALAAKPEILYDALLASEFCVQPERVGYKIDKVSRDIAGAYYTSSDFSAQITYRALESYMDRKRRRAIDSDSFACCNEYENITFLDYSCGCGEFLLAVIQYFDNHVLGYSRKKLATQLRGVDVNPIALMITIARIVSAVEAEDDENLLREVAKNFIVGNPLLHSDKIAPLEVRFDNFALNRLYAETEGINCLELEQQNLVVLGNPPWEKLRFEERAFFRPVCPAISAI
-16 SKRRVQVLCT
+16 SQKNKREQ
-26 ENRIKNATRIGN
+26 EI
-38 MWVVPEDA
+38 
-46 LKPADG
+46 
-52 RVQTHHTVESPTARA
+52 
-67 ARTALKKLTV
+67 KKLAV
-77 NAYQEINGKLNNPST
+77 NWL
-92 SKMVFVSL
+92 
-100 LATTIFCDIQNDESS
+100 
-115 NEKDDVFLMISSEL
+115 EL
-129 LEIEFKESSRRS
+129 LEYYQLLQDDYASVKKEIPKHPLLKV
-141 FWEMFSSLVSDFEK
+141 SLVGE
-155 YIYRYADYV
+155 
-164 DDILSWAYQYVNK
+164 
-177 LSLDSGLESTQFFTE
+177 
-192 EYMIEYLTK
+192 
-201 GIPRTTTASSVYLD
+201 
-215 PACGGGNFLSH
+215 
-226 ILNQLFVLR
+226 LN
-235 YRELDNPIAC
+235 
-245 IENIFNA
+245 
-252 LYGYELDPNLAAVA
+252 
-266 SVNLKLK
+266 
-273 ALMLLAKVQQVST
+273 T
-286 VDWRLFCPNI
+286 
-296 FTSVEP
+296 
-302 NGFGFLE
+302 
-309 ADFSTHRIRRVADGK
+309 
-324 RENLESMTAVA
+324 
-335 TEIYT
+335 
-340 NPPFQT
+340 
-346 VKGMASSMKEH
+346 
-357 LKKHFPNAK
+357 
-366 CDLCNAFILQC
+366 
-377 IDKIQTGG
+377 
-385 TIGLVTQSSWMY
+385 
-397 LDSFENLRRELIT
+397 
-410 NNTIESIAD
+410 
-419 LGSGAFYDLSGEKA
+419 
-433 NVALVRV
+433 
-440 TKTPYANACVKVLT
+440 
-454 LRDIP
+454 
-459 LKEKAAVLGKASDSV
+459 
-474 LLMQQTQLFGG
+474 
-485 EHMAFSLSQTTPNTV
+485 
-500 HAMPGK
+500 
-506 YGDYG
+506 
-511 IPMQGTSTGDA
+511 
-522 ARLIGYYWEHLN
+522 
-534 DPEWVPVSKGG
+534 
-545 SYSRWCGLNSYAMFA
+545 YAMFA

-576 VKSALVTSTCYSS
+576 VKSALVTSTCYSP

-837 ALLNSKVFDFFV
+837 ALFNSKVFDFFV

-912 PEIKNADNYY
+912 PEIKNADNYF

-954 KA
+954 KAWFHF

>member
-1 MGYISAQQAATKWGI
+1 MSNQIHIIQNAITTTISEIFRGDFRRICEVKKAVLHLEAIYFCHGTCYLLKRENMPIKDQLALYQRIELIPQSTTEFFENNRECIINNWPEESALAAKPEILYDALLASEFCVQPERVGYKIDKVSRDIAGAYYTSSDFSAQITYRALESYMDRKRRRAIDSDSFACCNEYENITFLDYSCGCGEFLLAVIQYFDNHVLGYSRKKLATQLRGVDVNPIALMITIARIVSAVEAEDDENLLREVAKNFIVGNPLLHSDKIAPLEVRFDNFALNRLYAETEGINCLELEQQNLVVLGNPPWEKLRFEERAFFRPVCPAISAI
-16 SKRRVQVLCT
+16 SQKNKR
-26 ENRIKNATRIGN
+26 EEEI
-38 MWVVPEDA
+38 
-46 LKPADG
+46 
-52 RVQTHHTVESPTARA
+52 
-67 ARTALKKLTV
+67 KKLAV
-77 NAYQEINGKLNNPST
+77 NWL
-92 SKMVFVSL
+92 
-100 LATTIFCDIQNDESS
+100 
-115 NEKDDVFLMISSEL
+115 EL
-129 LEIEFKESSRRS
+129 LEYYQLLQDDYASVKKEIPKHPLLKV
-141 FWEMFSSLVSDFEK
+141 SLVGE
-155 YIYRYADYV
+155 
-164 DDILSWAYQYVNK
+164 
-177 LSLDSGLESTQFFTE
+177 
-192 EYMIEYLTK
+192 
-201 GIPRTTTASSVYLD
+201 
-215 PACGGGNFLSH
+215 
-226 ILNQLFVLR
+226 LN
-235 YRELDNPIAC
+235 
-245 IENIFNA
+245 
-252 LYGYELDPNLAAVA
+252 
-266 SVNLKLK
+266 
-273 ALMLLAKVQQVST
+273 T
-286 VDWRLFCPNI
+286 
-296 FTSVEP
+296 
-302 NGFGFLE
+302 
-309 ADFSTHRIRRVADGK
+309 
-324 RENLESMTAVA
+324 
-335 TEIYT
+335 
-340 NPPFQT
+340 
-346 VKGMASSMKEH
+346 
-357 LKKHFPNAK
+357 
-366 CDLCNAFILQC
+366 
-377 IDKIQTGG
+377 
-385 TIGLVTQSSWMY
+385 
-397 LDSFENLRRELIT
+397 
-410 NNTIESIAD
+410 
-419 LGSGAFYDLSGEKA
+419 
-433 NVALVRV
+433 
-440 TKTPYANACVKVLT
+440 
-454 LRDIP
+454 
-459 LKEKAAVLGKASDSV
+459 
-474 LLMQQTQLFGG
+474 
-485 EHMAFSLSQTTPNTV
+485 
-500 HAMPGK
+500 
-506 YGDYG
+506 
-511 IPMQGTSTGDA
+511 
-522 ARLIGYYWEHLN
+522 
-534 DPEWVPVSKGG
+534 
-545 SYSRWCGLNSYAMFA
+545 YAMFA

-576 VKSALVTSTCYSS
+576 AKSALVTSTCYSS

-715 KSEKTRVPIYEG
+715 KAEKTRVPIYEG

-837 ALLNSKVFDFFV
+837 ALFNSKVFDFFV

>member
-1 MGYISAQQAATKWGI
+1 MSNQIHIIQNAITTTISEIFRGDFRRICEVKKAVLHLEAIYFCHGTCYLLKRENMPIKDQLALYQRIELIPQSTTEFFENNRECIINNWPEESALAAKPEILYDALLASEFCVQPERVGYKIDKVSRDIAGAYYTSSDFSAQITYRALESYMDRKRRRAIDSDSFACCNEYENITFLDYSCGCGEFLLAVIQYFDNHVLGYSRKKLATQLRGVDVNPIALMITIARIVSAVEAEDDENLLREVAKNFIVGNPLLHSDKIAPLEVRFDNFALNRLYAETEGINCLELEQQNLVVLGNPPWEKLRFEERAFFRPICPAISAI
-16 SKRRVQVLCT
+16 SQKNKR
-26 ENRIKNATRIGN
+26 EKEI
-38 MWVVPEDA
+38 
-46 LKPADG
+46 
-52 RVQTHHTVESPTARA
+52 
-67 ARTALKKLTV
+67 KKLAV
-77 NAYQEINGKLNNPST
+77 NWL
-92 SKMVFVSL
+92 
-100 LATTIFCDIQNDESS
+100 
-115 NEKDDVFLMISSEL
+115 EL
-129 LEIEFKESSRRS
+129 LEYYQLLQDDYASVKKEIPKHPLLKV
-141 FWEMFSSLVSDFEK
+141 SLVGE
-155 YIYRYADYV
+155 
-164 DDILSWAYQYVNK
+164 
-177 LSLDSGLESTQFFTE
+177 
-192 EYMIEYLTK
+192 
-201 GIPRTTTASSVYLD
+201 
-215 PACGGGNFLSH
+215 
-226 ILNQLFVLR
+226 LN
-235 YRELDNPIAC
+235 
-245 IENIFNA
+245 
-252 LYGYELDPNLAAVA
+252 
-266 SVNLKLK
+266 
-273 ALMLLAKVQQVST
+273 T
-286 VDWRLFCPNI
+286 
-296 FTSVEP
+296 
-302 NGFGFLE
+302 
-309 ADFSTHRIRRVADGK
+309 
-324 RENLESMTAVA
+324 
-335 TEIYT
+335 
-340 NPPFQT
+340 
-346 VKGMASSMKEH
+346 
-357 LKKHFPNAK
+357 
-366 CDLCNAFILQC
+366 
-377 IDKIQTGG
+377 
-385 TIGLVTQSSWMY
+385 
-397 LDSFENLRRELIT
+397 
-410 NNTIESIAD
+410 
-419 LGSGAFYDLSGEKA
+419 
-433 NVALVRV
+433 
-440 TKTPYANACVKVLT
+440 
-454 LRDIP
+454 
-459 LKEKAAVLGKASDSV
+459 
-474 LLMQQTQLFGG
+474 
-485 EHMAFSLSQTTPNTV
+485 
-500 HAMPGK
+500 
-506 YGDYG
+506 
-511 IPMQGTSTGDA
+511 
-522 ARLIGYYWEHLN
+522 
-534 DPEWVPVSKGG
+534 
-545 SYSRWCGLNSYAMFA
+545 YAMFA

-761 SFVAPKPAPECRY
+761 SFVAPKLAPECRY

-837 ALLNSKVFDFFV
+837 ALFNSKVFDFFV

>member
-1 MGYISAQQAATKWGI
+1 MSNQIHIIQNAITTTISEIFRGDFRRICEVKKAVLHLEAIYFCHGTCYLLKRENMPIKDQLALYQRIELIPQSTTEFFENNRECIINNWPEESALAAKPEILYDALLASEFCVQPERVGYKIDKVSRDIAGAYYTSSDFSAQITYRALESYMDRKRRRAIDSDSFACCNEYENITFLDYSCGCGEFLLAVIQYFDNHVLGYSRKKLATQLRGVDVNPIALMITIARIVSAVEAEDDENLLREVAKNFIVGNPLLHSDKIAPLEVRFDNFALNRLYAETEGINCLELEQQNLVVLGNPPWEKLRFEERAFFRPVCPAISAI
-16 SKRRVQVLCT
+16 SQKNKR
-26 ENRIKNATRIGN
+26 EKEI
-38 MWVVPEDA
+38 
-46 LKPADG
+46 
-52 RVQTHHTVESPTARA
+52 
-67 ARTALKKLTV
+67 KKLAV
-77 NAYQEINGKLNNPST
+77 NWL
-92 SKMVFVSL
+92 
-100 LATTIFCDIQNDESS
+100 
-115 NEKDDVFLMISSEL
+115 EL
-129 LEIEFKESSRRS
+129 LEYYQLLQDDYASVKKEIPKHPLLKV
-141 FWEMFSSLVSDFEK
+141 SLVGE
-155 YIYRYADYV
+155 
-164 DDILSWAYQYVNK
+164 
-177 LSLDSGLESTQFFTE
+177 
-192 EYMIEYLTK
+192 
-201 GIPRTTTASSVYLD
+201 
-215 PACGGGNFLSH
+215 
-226 ILNQLFVLR
+226 LN
-235 YRELDNPIAC
+235 
-245 IENIFNA
+245 
-252 LYGYELDPNLAAVA
+252 
-266 SVNLKLK
+266 
-273 ALMLLAKVQQVST
+273 T
-286 VDWRLFCPNI
+286 
-296 FTSVEP
+296 
-302 NGFGFLE
+302 
-309 ADFSTHRIRRVADGK
+309 
-324 RENLESMTAVA
+324 
-335 TEIYT
+335 
-340 NPPFQT
+340 
-346 VKGMASSMKEH
+346 
-357 LKKHFPNAK
+357 
-366 CDLCNAFILQC
+366 
-377 IDKIQTGG
+377 
-385 TIGLVTQSSWMY
+385 
-397 LDSFENLRRELIT
+397 
-410 NNTIESIAD
+410 
-419 LGSGAFYDLSGEKA
+419 
-433 NVALVRV
+433 
-440 TKTPYANACVKVLT
+440 
-454 LRDIP
+454 
-459 LKEKAAVLGKASDSV
+459 
-474 LLMQQTQLFGG
+474 
-485 EHMAFSLSQTTPNTV
+485 
-500 HAMPGK
+500 
-506 YGDYG
+506 
-511 IPMQGTSTGDA
+511 
-522 ARLIGYYWEHLN
+522 
-534 DPEWVPVSKGG
+534 
-545 SYSRWCGLNSYAMFA
+545 YAMFA

-576 VKSALVTSTCYSS
+576 AKSALVTSTCYSS

-837 ALLNSKVFDFFV
+837 ALFNSKVFDFFV

-912 PEIKNADNYY
+912 PEIKNADNYF

>member
-1 MGYISAQQAATKWGI
+1 MSNQIHIIQNTITTTISEIFRGDFRRICEVKKAVLHLEAIYFCHGTCYLLKRENMPIKDQLALYQRIELIPQSTTEFFENNRECIINNWPEESALAAKPEILYDALLASEFCVQPERVGYKIDKVSRDIAGAYYTSSDFSAQITYRALESYMDRKRRRAIDSDSFACCNEYENITFLDYSCGCGEFLLAVIQYFDNHVLGYSRKKLATQLRGVDVNPIALMITIARIVSAVEAEDDENLLREVAKNFIVGNPLLHSDKIAPLEVRFDNFALNRLYAETEGINCLELEQQNLVVLGNPPWEKLRFEEQAFFRPVCPAISAI
-16 SKRRVQVLCT
+16 SQKNKR
-26 ENRIKNATRIGN
+26 EKEI
-38 MWVVPEDA
+38 
-46 LKPADG
+46 
-52 RVQTHHTVESPTARA
+52 
-67 ARTALKKLTV
+67 KKLAV
-77 NAYQEINGKLNNPST
+77 NWL
-92 SKMVFVSL
+92 
-100 LATTIFCDIQNDESS
+100 
-115 NEKDDVFLMISSEL
+115 EL
-129 LEIEFKESSRRS
+129 LEYYQLLQDDYASVKKEIPKHPLLKV
-141 FWEMFSSLVSDFEK
+141 SLVGE
-155 YIYRYADYV
+155 
-164 DDILSWAYQYVNK
+164 
-177 LSLDSGLESTQFFTE
+177 
-192 EYMIEYLTK
+192 
-201 GIPRTTTASSVYLD
+201 
-215 PACGGGNFLSH
+215 
-226 ILNQLFVLR
+226 LN
-235 YRELDNPIAC
+235 
-245 IENIFNA
+245 
-252 LYGYELDPNLAAVA
+252 
-266 SVNLKLK
+266 
-273 ALMLLAKVQQVST
+273 T
-286 VDWRLFCPNI
+286 
-296 FTSVEP
+296 
-302 NGFGFLE
+302 
-309 ADFSTHRIRRVADGK
+309 
-324 RENLESMTAVA
+324 
-335 TEIYT
+335 
-340 NPPFQT
+340 
-346 VKGMASSMKEH
+346 
-357 LKKHFPNAK
+357 
-366 CDLCNAFILQC
+366 
-377 IDKIQTGG
+377 
-385 TIGLVTQSSWMY
+385 
-397 LDSFENLRRELIT
+397 
-410 NNTIESIAD
+410 
-419 LGSGAFYDLSGEKA
+419 
-433 NVALVRV
+433 
-440 TKTPYANACVKVLT
+440 
-454 LRDIP
+454 
-459 LKEKAAVLGKASDSV
+459 
-474 LLMQQTQLFGG
+474 
-485 EHMAFSLSQTTPNTV
+485 
-500 HAMPGK
+500 
-506 YGDYG
+506 
-511 IPMQGTSTGDA
+511 
-522 ARLIGYYWEHLN
+522 
-534 DPEWVPVSKGG
+534 
-545 SYSRWCGLNSYAMFA
+545 YAMFA

-837 ALLNSKVFDFFV
+837 ALFNSKVFDFFV

>member
-1 MGYISAQQAATKWGI
+1 MSNQIHIIQNAITTTISEIFRGEFRRICEVKKAVLHLEAIYFCHGTCYLLKRENMPIKDQLALYQRIELIPQSTTEFFENNRECIINNWPEESALAAKPEILYDALLASEFCVQPERVGYKIDKVSRDIAGAYYTSSDFSAQITYRALESYMDRKRRRAIDSDSFACCNEYENITFLDYSCGCGEFLLAVIQYFDNHVLGYSRKKLATQLRGVDVNPIALMITIARIVSAVEAEDDENLLREVAKNFIVGNPLLHSDKIAPLEVRFDNFALNRLYAETEGINCLELEQQNLVVLGNPPWEKLRFEERAFFRPVCPAISAI
-16 SKRRVQVLCT
+16 SQKNKR
-26 ENRIKNATRIGN
+26 EKEI
-38 MWVVPEDA
+38 
-46 LKPADG
+46 
-52 RVQTHHTVESPTARA
+52 
-67 ARTALKKLTV
+67 KKLAV
-77 NAYQEINGKLNNPST
+77 NWL
-92 SKMVFVSL
+92 
-100 LATTIFCDIQNDESS
+100 
-115 NEKDDVFLMISSEL
+115 EL
-129 LEIEFKESSRRS
+129 LEYYQLLQDDYASVKKEIPKHPLLKV
-141 FWEMFSSLVSDFEK
+141 SLVGE
-155 YIYRYADYV
+155 
-164 DDILSWAYQYVNK
+164 
-177 LSLDSGLESTQFFTE
+177 
-192 EYMIEYLTK
+192 
-201 GIPRTTTASSVYLD
+201 
-215 PACGGGNFLSH
+215 
-226 ILNQLFVLR
+226 LN
-235 YRELDNPIAC
+235 
-245 IENIFNA
+245 
-252 LYGYELDPNLAAVA
+252 
-266 SVNLKLK
+266 
-273 ALMLLAKVQQVST
+273 T
-286 VDWRLFCPNI
+286 
-296 FTSVEP
+296 
-302 NGFGFLE
+302 
-309 ADFSTHRIRRVADGK
+309 
-324 RENLESMTAVA
+324 
-335 TEIYT
+335 
-340 NPPFQT
+340 
-346 VKGMASSMKEH
+346 
-357 LKKHFPNAK
+357 
-366 CDLCNAFILQC
+366 
-377 IDKIQTGG
+377 
-385 TIGLVTQSSWMY
+385 
-397 LDSFENLRRELIT
+397 
-410 NNTIESIAD
+410 
-419 LGSGAFYDLSGEKA
+419 
-433 NVALVRV
+433 
-440 TKTPYANACVKVLT
+440 
-454 LRDIP
+454 
-459 LKEKAAVLGKASDSV
+459 
-474 LLMQQTQLFGG
+474 
-485 EHMAFSLSQTTPNTV
+485 
-500 HAMPGK
+500 
-506 YGDYG
+506 
-511 IPMQGTSTGDA
+511 
-522 ARLIGYYWEHLN
+522 
-534 DPEWVPVSKGG
+534 
-545 SYSRWCGLNSYAMFA
+545 YAMFA

-761 SFVAPKPAPECRY
+761 SFVAPKLAPECRY

-837 ALLNSKVFDFFV
+837 ALFNSKVFDFFV

-941 LTSAEEKMVRNSF
+941 LASAEEKMVRNSF

>member
-1 MGYISAQQAATKWGI
+1 MSNQIHIIQNAITTTISEIFRGDFRRICEVKKAVLHLEAIYFCHGTCYLLKRENMPIKDQLALYQRIELIPQSTTEFFENNRECIINNWPEESALAAKPEILYDALLASEFCVQPERVGYKIDKVSRDIAGAYYTSSDFSAQITYRALESYMDRKRRRAIDSDSFACCNEYENITFLDYSCGCGEFLLAVIQYFDNHVLGYSRKKLATQLRGVDVNPIALMITIARIVSAVEAEDDENLLREVAKNFIVGNPLLHSDKIAPLEVRFDNFALNRLYAETEGINCLELEQQNLVVLGNPPWEKLRFEERAFFRPVCPAISAI
-16 SKRRVQVLCT
+16 SQKNKR
-26 ENRIKNATRIGN
+26 EKEI
-38 MWVVPEDA
+38 
-46 LKPADG
+46 
-52 RVQTHHTVESPTARA
+52 
-67 ARTALKKLTV
+67 KKLAV
-77 NAYQEINGKLNNPST
+77 NWL
-92 SKMVFVSL
+92 
-100 LATTIFCDIQNDESS
+100 
-115 NEKDDVFLMISSEL
+115 EL
-129 LEIEFKESSRRS
+129 LEYYQLLQDDYASVKKEIPKHPLLKV
-141 FWEMFSSLVSDFEK
+141 SLVGE
-155 YIYRYADYV
+155 
-164 DDILSWAYQYVNK
+164 
-177 LSLDSGLESTQFFTE
+177 
-192 EYMIEYLTK
+192 
-201 GIPRTTTASSVYLD
+201 
-215 PACGGGNFLSH
+215 
-226 ILNQLFVLR
+226 LN
-235 YRELDNPIAC
+235 
-245 IENIFNA
+245 
-252 LYGYELDPNLAAVA
+252 
-266 SVNLKLK
+266 
-273 ALMLLAKVQQVST
+273 T
-286 VDWRLFCPNI
+286 
-296 FTSVEP
+296 
-302 NGFGFLE
+302 
-309 ADFSTHRIRRVADGK
+309 
-324 RENLESMTAVA
+324 
-335 TEIYT
+335 
-340 NPPFQT
+340 
-346 VKGMASSMKEH
+346 
-357 LKKHFPNAK
+357 
-366 CDLCNAFILQC
+366 
-377 IDKIQTGG
+377 
-385 TIGLVTQSSWMY
+385 
-397 LDSFENLRRELIT
+397 
-410 NNTIESIAD
+410 
-419 LGSGAFYDLSGEKA
+419 
-433 NVALVRV
+433 
-440 TKTPYANACVKVLT
+440 
-454 LRDIP
+454 
-459 LKEKAAVLGKASDSV
+459 
-474 LLMQQTQLFGG
+474 
-485 EHMAFSLSQTTPNTV
+485 
-500 HAMPGK
+500 
-506 YGDYG
+506 
-511 IPMQGTSTGDA
+511 
-522 ARLIGYYWEHLN
+522 
-534 DPEWVPVSKGG
+534 
-545 SYSRWCGLNSYAMFA
+545 YAMFA

-761 SFVAPKPAPECRY
+761 SFVAPKLAPECRY

-837 ALLNSKVFDFFV
+837 ALFNSKVFDFFV

-922 KTAADVREEIDKI
+922 KCIFVGKI
-935 IFQMYG
+935 IIIRH
-941 LTSAEEKMVRNSF
+941 LTFTSKP
-954 KA
+954 

>member
-1 MGYISAQQAATKWGI
+1 MSNQIHIIQNAITTTISEIFRGDFRRICEVKKAVLHLEAIYFCHGTCYLLKRENMPIKDQLALYQRIELIPQSTTEFFENNRECIINNWPEESALAAKPEILYDALLASEFCVQPERVGYKIDKVSRDIAGAYYTSSDFSAQITYRALESYMDRKRRRAIDSDSFACCNEYENITFLDYSCGCGEFLLAVIQYFDNYVLGYSRKKLATQLRGVDVNPIALMITIARIVSAVEAEDDENLLREVAKNFIVGNPLLHSDKIAPLEVRFDNFALNRLYAETEGINCLELEQQNLVVLGNPPWEKLRFEEQAFFRPVCPAISAI
-16 SKRRVQVLCT
+16 SQKNKR
-26 ENRIKNATRIGN
+26 EKEI
-38 MWVVPEDA
+38 
-46 LKPADG
+46 
-52 RVQTHHTVESPTARA
+52 
-67 ARTALKKLTV
+67 KKLAV
-77 NAYQEINGKLNNPST
+77 NWL
-92 SKMVFVSL
+92 
-100 LATTIFCDIQNDESS
+100 
-115 NEKDDVFLMISSEL
+115 EL
-129 LEIEFKESSRRS
+129 LEYYQLLQDDYASVKKEIPKHPLLKV
-141 FWEMFSSLVSDFEK
+141 SLVGE
-155 YIYRYADYV
+155 
-164 DDILSWAYQYVNK
+164 
-177 LSLDSGLESTQFFTE
+177 
-192 EYMIEYLTK
+192 
-201 GIPRTTTASSVYLD
+201 
-215 PACGGGNFLSH
+215 
-226 ILNQLFVLR
+226 LN
-235 YRELDNPIAC
+235 
-245 IENIFNA
+245 
-252 LYGYELDPNLAAVA
+252 
-266 SVNLKLK
+266 
-273 ALMLLAKVQQVST
+273 T
-286 VDWRLFCPNI
+286 
-296 FTSVEP
+296 
-302 NGFGFLE
+302 
-309 ADFSTHRIRRVADGK
+309 
-324 RENLESMTAVA
+324 
-335 TEIYT
+335 
-340 NPPFQT
+340 
-346 VKGMASSMKEH
+346 
-357 LKKHFPNAK
+357 
-366 CDLCNAFILQC
+366 
-377 IDKIQTGG
+377 
-385 TIGLVTQSSWMY
+385 
-397 LDSFENLRRELIT
+397 
-410 NNTIESIAD
+410 
-419 LGSGAFYDLSGEKA
+419 
-433 NVALVRV
+433 
-440 TKTPYANACVKVLT
+440 
-454 LRDIP
+454 
-459 LKEKAAVLGKASDSV
+459 
-474 LLMQQTQLFGG
+474 
-485 EHMAFSLSQTTPNTV
+485 
-500 HAMPGK
+500 
-506 YGDYG
+506 
-511 IPMQGTSTGDA
+511 
-522 ARLIGYYWEHLN
+522 
-534 DPEWVPVSKGG
+534 
-545 SYSRWCGLNSYAMFA
+545 YAMFA

-679 FLLRT
+679 FLFRT

-837 ALLNSKVFDFFV
+837 ALFNSKVFDFFV

>member
-1 MGYISAQQAATKWGI
+1 MSNQIHIIQNAITTTISEIFRGDFRRICEVKKAVLHLEAIYFCHGTCYLLKRENMPIKDQLALYQRIELIPQSTTEFFENNRECIINNWPEESALAAKPEILYDALLASEFCVQPERVGYKIDKVSRDIAGAYYTSSDFSAQITYRALESYMDRKRRRAIDSDSFACCNEYENITFLDYSCGCGEFLLAVIQYFDNHVLGYSRKKLATQLRGVDVNPIALMITIARIVSAVEAEDDENLLREVAKNFIVGNPLLHRDKIAPLEVRFDNFALNRLYAETEGINCLELEQQNLVVLGNPPWEKLRFEERAFFRPVCPAISAI
-16 SKRRVQVLCT
+16 SQKNKR
-26 ENRIKNATRIGN
+26 EKEI
-38 MWVVPEDA
+38 
-46 LKPADG
+46 
-52 RVQTHHTVESPTARA
+52 
-67 ARTALKKLTV
+67 KKLAV
-77 NAYQEINGKLNNPST
+77 NWL
-92 SKMVFVSL
+92 
-100 LATTIFCDIQNDESS
+100 
-115 NEKDDVFLMISSEL
+115 EL
-129 LEIEFKESSRRS
+129 LEYYQLLQDDYASVKKEIPKHPLLKV
-141 FWEMFSSLVSDFEK
+141 SLVGE
-155 YIYRYADYV
+155 
-164 DDILSWAYQYVNK
+164 
-177 LSLDSGLESTQFFTE
+177 
-192 EYMIEYLTK
+192 
-201 GIPRTTTASSVYLD
+201 
-215 PACGGGNFLSH
+215 
-226 ILNQLFVLR
+226 LN
-235 YRELDNPIAC
+235 
-245 IENIFNA
+245 
-252 LYGYELDPNLAAVA
+252 
-266 SVNLKLK
+266 
-273 ALMLLAKVQQVST
+273 T
-286 VDWRLFCPNI
+286 
-296 FTSVEP
+296 
-302 NGFGFLE
+302 
-309 ADFSTHRIRRVADGK
+309 
-324 RENLESMTAVA
+324 
-335 TEIYT
+335 
-340 NPPFQT
+340 
-346 VKGMASSMKEH
+346 
-357 LKKHFPNAK
+357 
-366 CDLCNAFILQC
+366 
-377 IDKIQTGG
+377 
-385 TIGLVTQSSWMY
+385 
-397 LDSFENLRRELIT
+397 
-410 NNTIESIAD
+410 
-419 LGSGAFYDLSGEKA
+419 
-433 NVALVRV
+433 
-440 TKTPYANACVKVLT
+440 
-454 LRDIP
+454 
-459 LKEKAAVLGKASDSV
+459 
-474 LLMQQTQLFGG
+474 
-485 EHMAFSLSQTTPNTV
+485 
-500 HAMPGK
+500 
-506 YGDYG
+506 
-511 IPMQGTSTGDA
+511 
-522 ARLIGYYWEHLN
+522 
-534 DPEWVPVSKGG
+534 
-545 SYSRWCGLNSYAMFA
+545 YAMFA

-576 VKSALVTSTCYSS
+576 AKSALVTSTCYSS

-774 FIDKKFWES
+774 FINKKFWES

-837 ALLNSKVFDFFV
+837 ALFNSKVFDFFV

>member
-1 MGYISAQQAATKWGI
+1 MSNQIHIIQNAITTTISEIFRGDFRRICEVKKAVLHLEAIYFCHGTCYLLKRENMPIKDQLALYQRIELIPQSTTEFFENNRECIINNWPEESALAAKPEILYDALLASEFCVQPERVGYKIDKVSRDIAGAYYTSSDFSAQITYRALESYMDRKRRRAIDSDSFACCNEYENITFLDYSCGCGEFLLAVIQYFDNHVLGYSRKKLATQLRGVDVNPIALMITIARIVSAVEAEDDENLLREVAKNFIVGNPLLHSDKIAPLEVRFDNFALNRLYAETEGINCLELEQQNLVVLGNPPWEKLRFEERAFFRPVCPAISAI
-16 SKRRVQVLCT
+16 SQKNKR
-26 ENRIKNATRIGN
+26 EKKI
-38 MWVVPEDA
+38 
-46 LKPADG
+46 
-52 RVQTHHTVESPTARA
+52 
-67 ARTALKKLTV
+67 KKLAV
-77 NAYQEINGKLNNPST
+77 NWL
-92 SKMVFVSL
+92 
-100 LATTIFCDIQNDESS
+100 
-115 NEKDDVFLMISSEL
+115 EL
-129 LEIEFKESSRRS
+129 LEYYQLLQDDYASVKKEIPKHPLLKV
-141 FWEMFSSLVSDFEK
+141 SLVGE
-155 YIYRYADYV
+155 
-164 DDILSWAYQYVNK
+164 
-177 LSLDSGLESTQFFTE
+177 
-192 EYMIEYLTK
+192 
-201 GIPRTTTASSVYLD
+201 
-215 PACGGGNFLSH
+215 
-226 ILNQLFVLR
+226 LN
-235 YRELDNPIAC
+235 
-245 IENIFNA
+245 
-252 LYGYELDPNLAAVA
+252 
-266 SVNLKLK
+266 
-273 ALMLLAKVQQVST
+273 T
-286 VDWRLFCPNI
+286 
-296 FTSVEP
+296 
-302 NGFGFLE
+302 
-309 ADFSTHRIRRVADGK
+309 
-324 RENLESMTAVA
+324 
-335 TEIYT
+335 
-340 NPPFQT
+340 
-346 VKGMASSMKEH
+346 
-357 LKKHFPNAK
+357 
-366 CDLCNAFILQC
+366 
-377 IDKIQTGG
+377 
-385 TIGLVTQSSWMY
+385 
-397 LDSFENLRRELIT
+397 
-410 NNTIESIAD
+410 
-419 LGSGAFYDLSGEKA
+419 
-433 NVALVRV
+433 
-440 TKTPYANACVKVLT
+440 
-454 LRDIP
+454 
-459 LKEKAAVLGKASDSV
+459 
-474 LLMQQTQLFGG
+474 
-485 EHMAFSLSQTTPNTV
+485 
-500 HAMPGK
+500 
-506 YGDYG
+506 
-511 IPMQGTSTGDA
+511 
-522 ARLIGYYWEHLN
+522 
-534 DPEWVPVSKGG
+534 
-545 SYSRWCGLNSYAMFA
+545 YAMFA

-565 LTEKDGFAAII
+565 LTEKGGFAAII

-837 ALLNSKVFDFFV
+837 ALFNSKVFDFFV

>member
-1 MGYISAQQAATKWGI
+1 MSNQIHIIQNAITTTISEIFRGDFRRICEVKKAVLHLEAIYFCHGTCYLLKRENMPIKDQLALYQRIELIPQSTTEFFENNRECIINNWPEESALAAKPEILYDALLASEFCVQPERVGYKIDKVSRDIAGAYYTSSDFSAQITYRALESYMDRKRRRAIDSDSFACCNEYENITFLDYSCGCGEFLLAVIQYFDNHVLGYSRKKLATQLRGVDVNPIALMITIARIVSAVEAEDDENLLREVAKNFIVGNPLLHSDKIAPLEVRFDNFALNRLYAETEGINCLELEQQNLVVLGNPPWEKLRFEERAFFRPVCPAISAI
-16 SKRRVQVLCT
+16 SQKNKR
-26 ENRIKNATRIGN
+26 EKEI
-38 MWVVPEDA
+38 
-46 LKPADG
+46 
-52 RVQTHHTVESPTARA
+52 
-67 ARTALKKLTV
+67 KKLAV
-77 NAYQEINGKLNNPST
+77 NWL
-92 SKMVFVSL
+92 
-100 LATTIFCDIQNDESS
+100 
-115 NEKDDVFLMISSEL
+115 EL
-129 LEIEFKESSRRS
+129 LEYYQLLQDDYASVKKEIPKHPLLKV
-141 FWEMFSSLVSDFEK
+141 SLVGE
-155 YIYRYADYV
+155 
-164 DDILSWAYQYVNK
+164 
-177 LSLDSGLESTQFFTE
+177 
-192 EYMIEYLTK
+192 
-201 GIPRTTTASSVYLD
+201 
-215 PACGGGNFLSH
+215 
-226 ILNQLFVLR
+226 LN
-235 YRELDNPIAC
+235 
-245 IENIFNA
+245 
-252 LYGYELDPNLAAVA
+252 
-266 SVNLKLK
+266 
-273 ALMLLAKVQQVST
+273 T
-286 VDWRLFCPNI
+286 
-296 FTSVEP
+296 
-302 NGFGFLE
+302 
-309 ADFSTHRIRRVADGK
+309 
-324 RENLESMTAVA
+324 
-335 TEIYT
+335 
-340 NPPFQT
+340 
-346 VKGMASSMKEH
+346 
-357 LKKHFPNAK
+357 
-366 CDLCNAFILQC
+366 
-377 IDKIQTGG
+377 
-385 TIGLVTQSSWMY
+385 
-397 LDSFENLRRELIT
+397 
-410 NNTIESIAD
+410 
-419 LGSGAFYDLSGEKA
+419 
-433 NVALVRV
+433 
-440 TKTPYANACVKVLT
+440 
-454 LRDIP
+454 
-459 LKEKAAVLGKASDSV
+459 
-474 LLMQQTQLFGG
+474 
-485 EHMAFSLSQTTPNTV
+485 
-500 HAMPGK
+500 
-506 YGDYG
+506 
-511 IPMQGTSTGDA
+511 
-522 ARLIGYYWEHLN
+522 
-534 DPEWVPVSKGG
+534 
-545 SYSRWCGLNSYAMFA
+545 YAMFA

-837 ALLNSKVFDFFV
+837 ALFNSKVFDFFV

-864 QIPVPFREAW
+864 QIPVPFRETW